1 MMRIIVKT
9 ILARPFFIYS
19 FLALAVFLGINAYFK
34 IDRKLFPN
42 SNRPQIAVVITQ
54 SASSAKDMATNV
66 AIIVEEELYTLENIR
81 RVYSSTI
88 DEVCVINA
96 EFDYEKT
103 INDASS
109 DVQNSINKIRSKLP
123 SDINEPQIHKITA
136 ATAPIITIGVSS
148 ENISMSDVRELVQND
163 IKKEFLKLQGIAN
176 VDVFGGFKKEIQVTL
191 DKQKIDSLNLG
202 FLSVLQTI
210 QNHNKDYAIGSM
222 ENDTNKILIKS
233 TNQKNSLKD
242 LSMLEI
248 SKGVYL
254 RDIAS
259 IDFTNYTNT
268 ALYSGNKKDSI
279 AMAIQRNLS
288 SDVISSIKN
297 VEQELEKIQK
307 QYPQLNFEIT
317 DTQKTTIEQSTS
329 NMFESLRDAI
339 IMSMIVVF
347 IFLASLRQIFV
358 VLLTIPI
365 VYISTIALM
374 WIFGLEFNIITLT
387 GIILALG
394 LLLDDTVVV
403 VENIQRHYEN
413 LDKKMEEA
421 VEDGTSEIMFAD
433 FSGTLTTMIALVP
446 ILFVGDYPQTIFGPL
461 ISTLLLAL
469 FASYIISI
477 TFVPLISTKILKIQ
491 TPWIIFIE
499 KKFQIISDSIN
510 DFFVNFFTKS
520 INLGLK
526 SKFIATGYFIALLVL
541 FIISA
546 KIVMPL
552 VGQELMPAMDTGAV
566 KIKITSTQN
575 LTIENSQKIL
585 KEVEEIV
592 YKQGNIQTVSSSIGS
607 EAGVLSIGSGGGIN
621 DILVIAT
628 YINRFERSE
637 TIWDIQER
645 LRKEIANI
653 KDIKSF
659 EISDAGATAL
669 ASIKANIDVTLY
681 GDDFEALH
689 AKALEYEKAMY
700 KTKGIVTVAKTWHLD
715 NETYDL
721 KIDTKKAFEYGLSHK
736 DIVTQLQQ
744 ILKGVTISSF
754 KVENHLDIP
763 IRVWVDNKSIDSI
776 EKIQNLRLI
785 TQKGLIPLSSVA
797 KVISVNQANIITRE
811 NLSYTIDILGF
822 RKDQSVS
829 QIMAN
834 FTEEAKNIILPSS
847 IKMKHTGDIEQFQDS
862 SIRIIK
868 SVAIGLVLIF
878 LVMIPMFESL
888 KIPLIIIFSIPL
900 TIAGASWILLL
911 LNYHSSMSAM
921 IGFVLLAGV
930 IVNNAILLI
939 HFALGRLKDKV
950 TSKEAML
957 ESIKLRTRPVLMT
970 AISVS
975 VGMIPVAL
983 GWAIGLERLAPL
995 GAVVIGGLV
1004 VGTFLTL
1011 LFIPLLFIWSI
1022 KNNEE
1027 NKSI

>member
-1 MMRIIVKT
+1 MIRAIVKS
-9 ILARPFFIYS
+9 ILSRPFFIYS
-19 FLALAVFLGINAYFK
+19 FLALAIFLGINAFFK

-54 SASSAKDMATNV
+54 SASSAKDMATNI

-123 SDINEPQIHKITA
+123 VDINEPQIHKITA

-148 ENISMSDVRELVQND
+148 QNISMIDIRELIQNN
-163 IKKEFLKLQGIAN
+163 IKKEFLKLEGVAN
-176 VDVFGGFKKEIQVTL
+176 VDIFGGFKKEIQVIL
-191 DKQKIDSLNLG
+191 DKHKIDSLNLG
-202 FLSVLQTI
+202 FSNIIQTI

-222 ENDTNKILIKS
+222 ENETNKILIKS
-233 TNQKNSLKD
+233 TNQKDSLKD

-254 RDIAS
+254 KDIAS
-259 IDFTNYTNT
+259 INFTNYTNS
-268 ALYSGNKKDSI
+268 ASYNGNGKNSI
-279 AMAIQRNLS
+279 AIAIQRNLS
-288 SDVISSIKN
+288 ADVISTIKN
-297 VEQELEKIQK
+297 VEKELQKIQK
-307 QYPQLNFEIT
+307 QYPELNFQIT

-413 LDKKMEEA
+413 LDKEMQDA
-421 VEDGTSEIMFAD
+421 VEDGTTEIMFAD
-433 FSGTLTTMIALVP
+433 FSGTLTTMVALLP
-446 ILFVGDYPQTIFGPL
+446 ILFVGDYPQTVFGPL

-469 FASYIISI
+469 FASYVISI
-477 TFVPLISTKILKIQ
+477 TFVPLISIKILKIQ

-510 DFFVNFFTKS
+510 DFFVNFFTQS
-520 INLGLK
+520 LNLALK
-526 SKFIATGYFIALLVL
+526 SKLIATGYFVALFAL

-566 KIKITSTQN
+566 KIKITTTQN
-575 LTIENSQKIL
+575 LSIDYSKKIL
-585 KEVEEIV
+585 KEVEKIV
-592 YKQGNIQTVSSSIGS
+592 YKYGKIETVSSSIGS

-628 YINRFERSE
+628 YINRFERTE
-637 TIWDIQER
+637 TIWDIQEK
-645 LRKEIANI
+645 LRKEIATI
-653 KDIKSF
+653 KDIKSL
-659 EISDAGATAL
+659 EISDAGATAM

-681 GDDFEALH
+681 GDDFETLYN
-689 AKALEYEKAMY
+689 KALEYEKAMY
-700 KTKGIVTVAKTWHLD
+700 KTKGIVTVGKTWHLD
-715 NETYDL
+715 NATYDL
-721 KIDTKKAFEYGLSHK
+721 KIDTKKAFEFGLSHK

-744 ILKGVTISSF
+744 ILKGVSISSF
-754 KVENHLDIP
+754 KVKNNLDIP
-763 IRVWVDNKSIDSI
+763 IRIWVENKSIDSI
-776 EKIQNLRLI
+776 SKIQNLALV
-785 TQKGLIPLSSVA
+785 TEKGLIPLNSVA
-797 KVISVNQANIITRE
+797 KVIMIKQPNIISRE
-811 NLSYTIDILGF
+811 NLFYTIDILGF
-822 RKDQSVS
+822 RKDQSIS
-829 QIMAN
+829 QIMTN
-834 FTEEAKNIILPSS
+834 FEEEAKDIILPSN

-911 LNYHSSMSAM
+911 LDYHSSMSAM

-939 HFALGRLKDKV
+939 HFALGRLQENV
-950 TSKEAML
+950 TSKEAMI

-975 VGMIPVAL
+975 VGMIPVAM

-1011 LFIPLLFIWSI
+1011 FFIPLIFIWSI
-1022 KNNEE
+1022 KG
-1027 NKSI
+1027 K

>member
-1 MMRIIVKT
+1 MMRTIVKT

-19 FLALAVFLGINAYFK
+19 FLALAVFLGVNAYFK

-88 DEVCVINA
+88 DEVSVINA

-109 DVQNSINKIRSKLP
+109 DVQNSLNKIRSKLP

-148 ENISMSDVRELVQND
+148 QNISMIDIRQLVQND
-163 IKKEFLKLQGIAN
+163 IKKEFLQLKGVAN
-176 VDVFGGFKKEIQVTL
+176 VDTFGGFKKEIQVIL

-202 FLSVLQTI
+202 FSNIVQTI

-233 TNQKNSLKD
+233 TNQKDSLKD

-259 IDFTNYTNT
+259 IDFTNYTNN
-268 ALYSGNKKDSI
+268 AFYSGNGKTSI
-279 AMAIQRNLS
+279 AMAIQRNLNA
-288 SDVISSIKN
+288 DVISTIKN
-297 VEQELEKIQK
+297 VEQKLEKMQEK
-307 QYPQLNFEIT
+307 YPQLNFEIT
-317 DTQKTTIEQSTS
+317 DTQKTSIVQSTS

-347 IFLASLRQIFV
+347 VFLASLRQILV

-374 WIFGLEFNIITLT
+374 WVFGLEFNTITLT

-403 VENIQRHYEN
+403 VENIQRHYES
-413 LDKKMEEA
+413 LDKKMQEA
-421 VEDGTSEIMFAD
+421 VEDGTTEIMFAD
-433 FSGTLTTMIALVP
+433 FSGTLTTMIALIP
-446 ILFVGDYPQTIFGPL
+446 ILFVGDYPQTVFGPL

-469 FASYIISI
+469 FASFIISI
-477 TFVPLISTKILKIQ
+477 TFVPLISTKVLKIKS
-491 TPWIIFIE
+491 PWILYIE

-510 DFFVNFFTKS
+510 DFFVDFFTKS
-520 INLGLK
+520 INLALK
-526 SKFIATGYFIALLVL
+526 SKAVSSLYFIALLVL
-541 FIISA
+541 FIVSA

-566 KIKITSTQN
+566 KIKITTKQN
-575 LTIENSQKIL
+575 LSIENSQKIL
-585 KEVEEIV
+585 KKVEKIV
-592 YKQGNIQTVSSSIGS
+592 YKQGQIETVSSSIGG

-628 YINRFERSE
+628 YVNRFERSE
-637 TIWDIQER
+637 SIWDIQEK
-645 LRKEIANI
+645 LGKEIAFI

-681 GDDFEALH
+681 GNNFEALH
-689 AKALEYEKAMY
+689 NKALEYEKAMY
-700 KTKGIVTVAKTWHLD
+700 KTKGIVTVGKTWHLD
-715 NETYDL
+715 NKTYDL
-721 KIDTKKAFEYGLSHK
+721 KIDTKKAFEFGLSHK
-736 DIVTQLQQ
+736 DIITQLQQ
-744 ILKGVTISSF
+744 ILKGMSVSSY

-763 IRVWVDNKSIDSI
+763 IRVWVENKDINSI
-776 EKIQNLRLI
+776 EKIQNLMLVS
-785 TQKGLIPLSSVA
+785 QNGLIPLNSIA
-797 KVISVNQANIITRE
+797 KVISVNQPNIITRE
-811 NLSYTIDILGF
+811 NLSYTIDVLGF
-822 RKDQSVS
+822 RKDQSIS
-829 QIMAN
+829 QLMTN
-834 FTEEAKNIILPSS
+834 FEEQAKDITLPSNII
-847 IKMKHTGDIEQFQDS
+847 MKHTGDIDQFQDS
-862 SIRIIK
+862 SKRIIK

-878 LVMIPMFESL
+878 LVMIPMFESF

-939 HFALGRLKDKV
+939 HFALGRLKENI
-950 TSKEAML
+950 TSKDAML

-975 VGMIPVAL
+975 VGMIPVAF

-995 GAVVIGGLV
+995 GAVVIGGLI

-1011 LFIPLLFIWSI
+1011 LFIPLLFIWSV
-1022 KNNEE
+1022 KN
-1027 NKSI
+1027 KDI

>member
-1 MMRIIVKT
+1 MMRTIVKT

-19 FLALAVFLGINAYFK
+19 FLALAVFLGVNAYFK

-88 DEVCVINA
+88 DEVSVINA

-109 DVQNSINKIRSKLP
+109 DVQNSLNKIRSKLP

-148 ENISMSDVRELVQND
+148 QNISMIDIRQLVQND
-163 IKKEFLKLQGIAN
+163 IKKEFLQLKGVAN
-176 VDVFGGFKKEIQVTL
+176 VDTFGGFKKEIQVIL

-202 FLSVLQTI
+202 FSNIVQTI

-233 TNQKNSLKD
+233 TNQKDSLKD

-259 IDFTNYTNT
+259 IDFTNYTNN
-268 ALYSGNKKDSI
+268 AFYSGNGKTSI
-279 AMAIQRNLS
+279 AMAIQRNLNA
-288 SDVISSIKN
+288 DVISTIKN
-297 VEQELEKIQK
+297 VEQKLEKMQEK
-307 QYPQLNFEIT
+307 YPQLNFEIT
-317 DTQKTTIEQSTS
+317 DTQKTSIIQSTS

-347 IFLASLRQIFV
+347 VFLASLRQILV

-374 WIFGLEFNIITLT
+374 WVFGLEFNTITLT

-403 VENIQRHYEN
+403 VENIQRHYES
-413 LDKKMEEA
+413 LDKKMQEA
-421 VEDGTSEIMFAD
+421 VEDGTTEIMFAD
-433 FSGTLTTMIALVP
+433 FSGTLTTMIALIP
-446 ILFVGDYPQTIFGPL
+446 ILFVGDYPQTVFGPL

-469 FASYIISI
+469 FASFIISI
-477 TFVPLISTKILKIQ
+477 TFVPLISTKVLKIKS
-491 TPWIIFIE
+491 PWILYIE

-510 DFFVNFFTKS
+510 DFFVDFFTKS
-520 INLGLK
+520 INLALK
-526 SKFIATGYFIALLVL
+526 SKAVSSLYFIALLVL
-541 FIISA
+541 FIVSA

-566 KIKITSTQN
+566 KIKITTKQN
-575 LTIENSQKIL
+575 LSIENSQKIL
-585 KEVEEIV
+585 KKVEKIV
-592 YKQGNIQTVSSSIGS
+592 YKQGQIETVSSSIGG

-628 YINRFERSE
+628 YVNRFERSE
-637 TIWDIQER
+637 SIWDIQEK
-645 LRKEIANI
+645 LGKEIAFI

-681 GDDFEALH
+681 GNNFEALH
-689 AKALEYEKAMY
+689 NKALEYEKAMY
-700 KTKGIVTVAKTWHLD
+700 KTKGIVTVGKTWHLD
-715 NETYDL
+715 NKTYDL
-721 KIDTKKAFEYGLSHK
+721 KIDTKKAFEFGLSHK
-736 DIVTQLQQ
+736 DIITQLQQ
-744 ILKGVTISSF
+744 ILKGMSVSSY

-763 IRVWVDNKSIDSI
+763 IRVWVENKDINSI
-776 EKIQNLRLI
+776 EKIQNLMLVS
-785 TQKGLIPLSSVA
+785 QNGLIPLNSIA
-797 KVISVNQANIITRE
+797 KVISVNQPNIITRE
-811 NLSYTIDILGF
+811 NLSYTIDVLGF
-822 RKDQSVS
+822 RKDQSIS
-829 QIMAN
+829 QLMTN
-834 FTEEAKNIILPSS
+834 FEEQAKDITLPSNII
-847 IKMKHTGDIEQFQDS
+847 MKHTGDIDQFQDS
-862 SIRIIK
+862 SKRIIK

-878 LVMIPMFESL
+878 LVMIPMFESF

-939 HFALGRLKDKV
+939 HFALGRLKENI
-950 TSKEAML
+950 TSKDAML

-975 VGMIPVAL
+975 VGMIPVAF

-995 GAVVIGGLV
+995 GAVVIGGLI

-1011 LFIPLLFIWSI
+1011 LFIPLLFIWSV
-1022 KNNEE
+1022 KN
-1027 NKSI
+1027 KDI

>member
-1 MMRIIVKT
+1 MIRAIVKS
-9 ILARPFFIYS
+9 ILSRPFFIYS
-19 FLALAVFLGINAYFK
+19 FLALAIFLGINAFFK

-54 SASSAKDMATNV
+54 SASSAKDMATNI

-123 SDINEPQIHKITA
+123 VDINEPQIHKITA

-148 ENISMSDVRELVQND
+148 QNISMIDIRELIQNN
-163 IKKEFLKLQGIAN
+163 IKKEFLKLEGVAN
-176 VDVFGGFKKEIQVTL
+176 VDIFGGFKKEIQVIL
-191 DKQKIDSLNLG
+191 DKHKIDSLNLG
-202 FLSVLQTI
+202 FSNIIQTI

-222 ENDTNKILIKS
+222 ENETNKILIKS
-233 TNQKNSLKD
+233 TNQKDSLKD

-259 IDFTNYTNT
+259 INFTNYTNS
-268 ALYSGNKKDSI
+268 ASYNGNGKNSI
-279 AMAIQRNLS
+279 AIAIQRNLS
-288 SDVISSIKN
+288 ADVISTIKN
-297 VEQELEKIQK
+297 VEKELQKIQK
-307 QYPQLNFEIT
+307 QYPELNFGIT

-374 WIFGLEFNIITLT
+374 WIFGIEFNIITLT

-413 LDKKMEEA
+413 LDKKMQDA
-421 VEDGTSEIMFAD
+421 VEDGTTEIMFAD
-433 FSGTLTTMIALVP
+433 FSGTLTTMVALLP
-446 ILFVGDYPQTIFGPL
+446 ILFVGDYPQTVFGPL

-469 FASYIISI
+469 FASYVISI
-477 TFVPLISTKILKIQ
+477 TFVPLISIKILKIQ

-510 DFFVNFFTKS
+510 DFFVNFFTQS
-520 INLGLK
+520 LNLALK
-526 SKFIATGYFIALLVL
+526 SKLIATGYFVALFAL

-566 KIKITSTQN
+566 KIKITTTQN
-575 LTIENSQKIL
+575 LSIDYSKKIL
-585 KEVEEIV
+585 KEVEKIV
-592 YKQGNIQTVSSSIGS
+592 YKYGKIETVSSSIGS

-628 YINRFERSE
+628 YINRFERTE
-637 TIWDIQER
+637 TIWDIQEK
-645 LRKEIANI
+645 LRKEIATI
-653 KDIKSF
+653 KDIKSL
-659 EISDAGATAL
+659 EISDAGATAM

-681 GDDFEALH
+681 GDDFETLYN
-689 AKALEYEKAMY
+689 KALEYEKAMY
-700 KTKGIVTVAKTWHLD
+700 KTKGIVTVGKTWHLD
-715 NETYDL
+715 NATYDL
-721 KIDTKKAFEYGLSHK
+721 KIDTKKAFEFGLSHK

-744 ILKGVTISSF
+744 ILKGVSISSF
-754 KVENHLDIP
+754 KVKNNLDIP
-763 IRVWVDNKSIDSI
+763 IRIWVENKSIDSI
-776 EKIQNLRLI
+776 SKIQNLALV
-785 TQKGLIPLSSVA
+785 TEKGLIPLNSVA
-797 KVISVNQANIITRE
+797 KVIMIKQPNIISRE
-811 NLSYTIDILGF
+811 NLFYTIDILGF
-822 RKDQSVS
+822 RKDQSIS
-829 QIMAN
+829 QIMTN
-834 FTEEAKNIILPSS
+834 FEEEAKDIILPSN

-911 LNYHSSMSAM
+911 LDYHSSMSAM

-939 HFALGRLKDKV
+939 HFALGRLQENV
-950 TSKEAML
+950 TSKEAMI

-975 VGMIPVAL
+975 VGMIPVAM

-1011 LFIPLLFIWSI
+1011 FFIPLIFIWSI
-1022 KNNEE
+1022 KG
-1027 NKSI
+1027 K

>member
-1 MMRIIVKT
+1 MIRAIVKS
-9 ILARPFFIYS
+9 ILSRPFFIYS
-19 FLALAVFLGINAYFK
+19 FLALAIFLGINAFFK

-54 SASSAKDMATNV
+54 SASSAKDMATNI

-123 SDINEPQIHKITA
+123 VDINEPQIHKITA

-148 ENISMSDVRELVQND
+148 QNISMIDIRELIQNN
-163 IKKEFLKLQGIAN
+163 IKKEFLKLEGVAN
-176 VDVFGGFKKEIQVTL
+176 VDIFGGFKKEIQVIL
-191 DKQKIDSLNLG
+191 DKHKIDSLNLG
-202 FLSVLQTI
+202 FSNIIQTI

-222 ENDTNKILIKS
+222 ENETNKILIKS
-233 TNQKNSLKD
+233 TNQKDSLKD

-254 RDIAS
+254 KDIAS
-259 IDFTNYTNT
+259 INFTNYTNS
-268 ALYSGNKKDSI
+268 ASYNGNGKNSI
-279 AMAIQRNLS
+279 AIAIQRNLS
-288 SDVISSIKN
+288 ADVISTIKN
-297 VEQELEKIQK
+297 VEKELQKIQK
-307 QYPQLNFEIT
+307 QYPELNFEIT

-374 WIFGLEFNIITLT
+374 WIFGIEFNIITLT

-413 LDKKMEEA
+413 LDKEMQDA
-421 VEDGTSEIMFAD
+421 VEDGTTEIMFAD
-433 FSGTLTTMIALVP
+433 FSGTLTTMVALLP
-446 ILFVGDYPQTIFGPL
+446 IHFVGDYPQTVFGPL

-469 FASYIISI
+469 FASYVISI
-477 TFVPLISTKILKIQ
+477 TFVPLISIKILKIQ

-510 DFFVNFFTKS
+510 DFFVNFFTQS
-520 INLGLK
+520 LNLALK
-526 SKFIATGYFIALLVL
+526 SKLIATGYFVALFAL

-566 KIKITSTQN
+566 KIKITTTQN
-575 LTIENSQKIL
+575 LSIDYSKKIL
-585 KEVEEIV
+585 KEVEKIV
-592 YKQGNIQTVSSSIGS
+592 YKYGKIETVSSSIGS

-628 YINRFERSE
+628 YINRFERTE
-637 TIWDIQER
+637 TIWDIQEK
-645 LRKEIANI
+645 LRKEIATI
-653 KDIKSF
+653 KDIKSL
-659 EISDAGATAL
+659 EISDAGATAM

-681 GDDFEALH
+681 GDDFETLYN
-689 AKALEYEKAMY
+689 KALEYEKAMY
-700 KTKGIVTVAKTWHLD
+700 KTKGIVTVGKTWHLD
-715 NETYDL
+715 NATYDL
-721 KIDTKKAFEYGLSHK
+721 KIDTKKAFEFGLSHK

-744 ILKGVTISSF
+744 ILKGVSISSF
-754 KVENHLDIP
+754 KVKNNLDIP
-763 IRVWVDNKSIDSI
+763 IRIWVENKSIDSI
-776 EKIQNLRLI
+776 SKIQNLALV
-785 TQKGLIPLSSVA
+785 TEKGLIPLNSVA
-797 KVISVNQANIITRE
+797 KVIMIKQPNIISRE
-811 NLSYTIDILGF
+811 NLFYTIDILGF
-822 RKDQSVS
+822 RKDQSIS
-829 QIMAN
+829 QIMTN
-834 FTEEAKNIILPSS
+834 FEEEAKDIILPSN

-911 LNYHSSMSAM
+911 LDYHSSMSAM

-939 HFALGRLKDKV
+939 HFALGRLQENV
-950 TSKEAML
+950 TSKEAMI

-975 VGMIPVAL
+975 VGMIPVAM

-1011 LFIPLLFIWSI
+1011 FFIPLIFIWSI
-1022 KNNEE
+1022 KG
-1027 NKSI
+1027 K

>member
-1 MMRIIVKT
+1 MIRAIVKS
-9 ILARPFFIYS
+9 ILSRPFFIYS
-19 FLALAVFLGINAYFK
+19 FLALAIFLGINAFFK

-54 SASSAKDMATNV
+54 SASSAKDMATNI

-123 SDINEPQIHKITA
+123 VDINEPQIHKITA

-148 ENISMSDVRELVQND
+148 QNISMIDIRELIQNN
-163 IKKEFLKLQGIAN
+163 IKKEFLKLEGVAN
-176 VDVFGGFKKEIQVTL
+176 VDIFGGFKKEIQVIL
-191 DKQKIDSLNLG
+191 DKHKIDSLNLG
-202 FLSVLQTI
+202 FSNIIQTI

-222 ENDTNKILIKS
+222 ENETNKILIKS
-233 TNQKNSLKD
+233 TNQKDSLKD

-254 RDIAS
+254 KDIAS
-259 IDFTNYTNT
+259 INFTNYTNS
-268 ALYSGNKKDSI
+268 ASYNGNGKNSI
-279 AMAIQRNLS
+279 AIAIQRNLS
-288 SDVISSIKN
+288 ADVISTIKN
-297 VEQELEKIQK
+297 VEKELQKIQK
-307 QYPQLNFEIT
+307 QYPELNFGIT

-374 WIFGLEFNIITLT
+374 WIFGIEFNIITLT

-413 LDKKMEEA
+413 LDKEMQDA
-421 VEDGTSEIMFAD
+421 VEDGTTEIMFAD
-433 FSGTLTTMIALVP
+433 FSGTLTTMVALLP
-446 ILFVGDYPQTIFGPL
+446 ILFVGDYPQTVFGPL

-469 FASYIISI
+469 FASYVISI
-477 TFVPLISTKILKIQ
+477 TFVPLISIKILKIQ

-510 DFFVNFFTKS
+510 DFFVNFFTQS
-520 INLGLK
+520 LNLALK
-526 SKFIATGYFIALLVL
+526 SKLIATGYFVALFAL

-566 KIKITSTQN
+566 KIKITTTQN
-575 LTIENSQKIL
+575 LSIDYSKKIL
-585 KEVEEIV
+585 KEVEKIV
-592 YKQGNIQTVSSSIGS
+592 YKYGKIETVSSSIGS

-628 YINRFERSE
+628 YINRFERTE
-637 TIWDIQER
+637 TIWDIQEK
-645 LRKEIANI
+645 LRKEIATI
-653 KDIKSF
+653 KDIKSL
-659 EISDAGATAL
+659 EISDAGATAM

-681 GDDFEALH
+681 GDDFETLYN
-689 AKALEYEKAMY
+689 KALEYEKAMY
-700 KTKGIVTVAKTWHLD
+700 KTKGIVTVGKTWHLD
-715 NETYDL
+715 NATYDL
-721 KIDTKKAFEYGLSHK
+721 KIDTKKAFEFGLSHK

-744 ILKGVTISSF
+744 ILKGVSISSF
-754 KVENHLDIP
+754 KVKNNLDIP
-763 IRVWVDNKSIDSI
+763 IRIWVENKSIDSI
-776 EKIQNLRLI
+776 SKIQNLALV
-785 TQKGLIPLSSVA
+785 TEKGLIPLNSVA
-797 KVISVNQANIITRE
+797 KVIMIKQPNIISRE
-811 NLSYTIDILGF
+811 NLFYTIDILGF
-822 RKDQSVS
+822 RKDQSIS
-829 QIMAN
+829 QIMTN
-834 FTEEAKNIILPSS
+834 FEEEAKDIILPSN

-911 LNYHSSMSAM
+911 LDYHSSMSAM

-939 HFALGRLKDKV
+939 HFALGRLQENV
-950 TSKEAML
+950 TSKEAMI

-975 VGMIPVAL
+975 VGMIPVAM

-1011 LFIPLLFIWSI
+1011 FFIPLIFIWSI
-1022 KNNEE
+1022 KG
-1027 NKSI
+1027 K

>member
-1 MMRIIVKT
+1 MIRAIVKS
-9 ILARPFFIYS
+9 ILSRPFFIYS
-19 FLALAVFLGINAYFK
+19 FLALAIFLGINAFFK

-54 SASSAKDMATNV
+54 SASSAKDMATNI

-123 SDINEPQIHKITA
+123 VDINEPQIHKITA

-148 ENISMSDVRELVQND
+148 QNISMIDIRELIQNN
-163 IKKEFLKLQGIAN
+163 IKKEFLKLEGVAN
-176 VDVFGGFKKEIQVTL
+176 VDIFGGFKKEIQVIL
-191 DKQKIDSLNLG
+191 DKHKIDSLNLG
-202 FLSVLQTI
+202 FSNIIQTI

-222 ENDTNKILIKS
+222 ENETNKILIKS
-233 TNQKNSLKD
+233 TNQKDSLKD

-254 RDIAS
+254 KDIAS
-259 IDFTNYTNT
+259 INFTNYTNS
-268 ALYSGNKKDSI
+268 ASYNGNGKNSI
-279 AMAIQRNLS
+279 AIAIQRNLS
-288 SDVISSIKN
+288 ADVISTIKN
-297 VEQELEKIQK
+297 VEKELQKIQK
-307 QYPQLNFEIT
+307 QYPELNFQIT

-394 LLLDDTVVV
+394 LLLNDTVVV

-413 LDKKMEEA
+413 LDKEMQDA
-421 VEDGTSEIMFAD
+421 VEDGTTEIMFAD
-433 FSGTLTTMIALVP
+433 FSGTLTTMVALLP
-446 ILFVGDYPQTIFGPL
+446 ILFVGDYPQTVFGPL

-469 FASYIISI
+469 FASYVISI
-477 TFVPLISTKILKIQ
+477 TFVPLISIKILKIQ

-510 DFFVNFFTKS
+510 DFFVNFFTQS
-520 INLGLK
+520 LNLALK
-526 SKFIATGYFIALLVL
+526 SKLIATGYFVALFAL

-566 KIKITSTQN
+566 KIKITTKQN
-575 LTIENSQKIL
+575 LSIENSQKIL
-585 KEVEEIV
+585 KKVEKIV
-592 YKQGNIQTVSSSIGS
+592 YKYGKIETVSSSIGS

-628 YINRFERSE
+628 YINRFERTE
-637 TIWDIQER
+637 TIWDIQEK
-645 LRKEIANI
+645 LRKEIATI
-653 KDIKSF
+653 KDIKSL
-659 EISDAGATAL
+659 EISDAGATAM

-681 GDDFEALH
+681 GDDFETLYN
-689 AKALEYEKAMY
+689 KALEYEKAMY
-700 KTKGIVTVAKTWHLD
+700 KTKGIVTVGKTWHLD
-715 NETYDL
+715 NATYDL
-721 KIDTKKAFEYGLSHK
+721 KIDTKKAFEFGLSHK

-744 ILKGVTISSF
+744 ILKGVSISSF
-754 KVENHLDIP
+754 KVKNNLDIP
-763 IRVWVDNKSIDSI
+763 IRIWVENKSIDSI
-776 EKIQNLRLI
+776 SKIQNLALV
-785 TQKGLIPLSSVA
+785 TEKGLIPLNSVA
-797 KVISVNQANIITRE
+797 KVIMIKQPNIISRE
-811 NLSYTIDILGF
+811 NLFYTIDILGF
-822 RKDQSVS
+822 RKDQSIS
-829 QIMAN
+829 QIMTN
-834 FTEEAKNIILPSS
+834 FEEEAKDIILPSN

-911 LNYHSSMSAM
+911 LDYHSSMSAM

-939 HFALGRLKDKV
+939 HFALGRLQENV
-950 TSKEAML
+950 TSKEAMI

-975 VGMIPVAL
+975 VGMIPVAM

-1011 LFIPLLFIWSI
+1011 FFIPLIFIWSI
-1022 KNNEE
+1022 KG
-1027 NKSI
+1027 K

>member
-1 MMRIIVKT
+1 MIRAIVKS
-9 ILARPFFIYS
+9 ILSRPFFIYS
-19 FLALAVFLGINAYFK
+19 FLALAIFLGINAFFK

-54 SASSAKDMATNV
+54 SASSAKDMATNI

-123 SDINEPQIHKITA
+123 VDINEPQIHKITA

-148 ENISMSDVRELVQND
+148 QNISMIDIRELIQNN
-163 IKKEFLKLQGIAN
+163 IKKEFLKLEGVAN
-176 VDVFGGFKKEIQVTL
+176 VDIFGGFKKEIQVIL
-191 DKQKIDSLNLG
+191 DKHKIDSLNLG
-202 FLSVLQTI
+202 FSNIIQTI

-222 ENDTNKILIKS
+222 ENETNKILIKS
-233 TNQKNSLKD
+233 TNQKDSLKD

-254 RDIAS
+254 KDIAS
-259 IDFTNYTNT
+259 INFTNYTNS
-268 ALYSGNKKDSI
+268 ASYNGNGKNSI
-279 AMAIQRNLS
+279 AIAIQRNLS
-288 SDVISSIKN
+288 ADVISTIKN
-297 VEQELEKIQK
+297 VEKELQKIQK
-307 QYPQLNFEIT
+307 QYPELNFGIT

-374 WIFGLEFNIITLT
+374 WIFGIEFNIITLT

-413 LDKKMEEA
+413 LDKEMQDA
-421 VEDGTSEIMFAD
+421 VEDGTTEIMFAD
-433 FSGTLTTMIALVP
+433 FSGTLTTMVALLP
-446 ILFVGDYPQTIFGPL
+446 ILFVGDYPQTVFGPL

-469 FASYIISI
+469 FASYVISI
-477 TFVPLISTKILKIQ
+477 TFVPLISIKILKIQ

-499 KKFQIISDSIN
+499 KKFQIISDNIN
-510 DFFVNFFTKS
+510 DFFVNFFTQS
-520 INLGLK
+520 LNLALK
-526 SKFIATGYFIALLVL
+526 SKLIATGYFVALFAL

-566 KIKITSTQN
+566 KIKITTTQN
-575 LTIENSQKIL
+575 LSIDYSKKIL
-585 KEVEEIV
+585 KEVEKIV
-592 YKQGNIQTVSSSIGS
+592 YKYGKIETVSSSIGS

-628 YINRFERSE
+628 YINRFERTE
-637 TIWDIQER
+637 TIWDIQEK
-645 LRKEIANI
+645 LRKEIATI
-653 KDIKSF
+653 KDIKSL
-659 EISDAGATAL
+659 EISDAGATAM

-681 GDDFEALH
+681 GDDFETLYN
-689 AKALEYEKAMY
+689 KALEYEKAMY
-700 KTKGIVTVAKTWHLD
+700 KTKGIVTVGKTWHLD
-715 NETYDL
+715 NATYDL
-721 KIDTKKAFEYGLSHK
+721 KIDTKKAFEFGLSHK

-744 ILKGVTISSF
+744 ILKGVSISSF
-754 KVENHLDIP
+754 KVKNNLDIP
-763 IRVWVDNKSIDSI
+763 IRIWVENKSIDSI
-776 EKIQNLRLI
+776 SKIQNLALV
-785 TQKGLIPLSSVA
+785 TEKGLIPLNSVA
-797 KVISVNQANIITRE
+797 KVIMIKQPNIISRE
-811 NLSYTIDILGF
+811 NLFYTIDILGF
-822 RKDQSVS
+822 RKDQSIS
-829 QIMAN
+829 QIMTN
-834 FTEEAKNIILPSS
+834 FEEEAKDIILPSN

-911 LNYHSSMSAM
+911 LDYHSSMSAM

-939 HFALGRLKDKV
+939 HFALGRLQENV
-950 TSKEAML
+950 TSKEAMI

-975 VGMIPVAL
+975 VGMIPVAM

-1011 LFIPLLFIWSI
+1011 FFIPLIFIWSI
-1022 KNNEE
+1022 KG
-1027 NKSI
+1027 K

>member
-1 MMRIIVKT
+1 MIRAIVKS
-9 ILARPFFIYS
+9 ILSRPFFIYS
-19 FLALAVFLGINAYFK
+19 FLALAIFLGINAFFK

-54 SASSAKDMATNV
+54 SASSAKDMATNI

-123 SDINEPQIHKITA
+123 VDINEPQIHKITA

-148 ENISMSDVRELVQND
+148 QNISMIDIRELIQNN
-163 IKKEFLKLQGIAN
+163 IKKEFLKLDGVAN
-176 VDVFGGFKKEIQVTL
+176 VDIFGGFKKEIQVIL
-191 DKQKIDSLNLG
+191 DKHKIDSLNLG
-202 FLSVLQTI
+202 FSNIIQTI

-222 ENDTNKILIKS
+222 ENETNKILIKS
-233 TNQKNSLKD
+233 TNQKDSLKD

-254 RDIAS
+254 KDIAS
-259 IDFTNYTNT
+259 INFTNYTNS
-268 ALYSGNKKDSI
+268 ASYNGNGKNSI

-288 SDVISSIKN
+288 ADVISTIKN
-297 VEQELEKIQK
+297 VEKELQKIQK
-307 QYPQLNFEIT
+307 QYPELNFEIT

-413 LDKKMEEA
+413 LDKEMQDA
-421 VEDGTSEIMFAD
+421 VEDGTTEIMFAD
-433 FSGTLTTMIALVP
+433 FSGTLTTMVALLP
-446 ILFVGDYPQTIFGPL
+446 ILFVGDYPQTVFGPL

-469 FASYIISI
+469 FASYVISI
-477 TFVPLISTKILKIQ
+477 TFVPLISIKILKIQ

-510 DFFVNFFTKS
+510 DFFVNFFTQS
-520 INLGLK
+520 LNLALK
-526 SKFIATGYFIALLVL
+526 SKLIATGYFVALFAL

-566 KIKITSTQN
+566 KIKITTTQN
-575 LTIENSQKIL
+575 LSIDYSKKIL
-585 KEVEEIV
+585 KEVEKIV
-592 YKQGNIQTVSSSIGS
+592 YKYGKIETVSSSIGS

-628 YINRFERSE
+628 YINRFERTE
-637 TIWDIQER
+637 TIWDIQEK
-645 LRKEIANI
+645 LRKEIATI
-653 KDIKSF
+653 KDIKSL
-659 EISDAGATAL
+659 EISDAGATAM

-681 GDDFEALH
+681 GDDFETLYN
-689 AKALEYEKAMY
+689 KALEYEKAMY
-700 KTKGIVTVAKTWHLD
+700 KTKGIVTVGKTWHLD
-715 NETYDL
+715 NATYDL
-721 KIDTKKAFEYGLSHK
+721 KIDTKKAFEFGLSHK

-744 ILKGVTISSF
+744 ILKGVSISSF
-754 KVENHLDIP
+754 KVKNNLDIP
-763 IRVWVDNKSIDSI
+763 IRIWVENKSIDSI
-776 EKIQNLRLI
+776 SKIQNLALV
-785 TQKGLIPLSSVA
+785 TEKGLIPLNSVA
-797 KVISVNQANIITRE
+797 KVIMIKQPNIISRE
-811 NLSYTIDILGF
+811 NLFYTIDILGF
-822 RKDQSVS
+822 RKDQSIS
-829 QIMAN
+829 QIMTN
-834 FTEEAKNIILPSS
+834 F
-847 IKMKHTGDIEQFQDS
+847 
-862 SIRIIK
+862 
-868 SVAIGLVLIF
+868 
-878 LVMIPMFESL
+878 
-888 KIPLIIIFSIPL
+888 
-900 TIAGASWILLL
+900 
-911 LNYHSSMSAM
+911 
-921 IGFVLLAGV
+921 
-930 IVNNAILLI
+930 
-939 HFALGRLKDKV
+939 
-950 TSKEAML
+950 
-957 ESIKLRTRPVLMT
+957 
-970 AISVS
+970 
-975 VGMIPVAL
+975 
-983 GWAIGLERLAPL
+983 
-995 GAVVIGGLV
+995 
-1004 VGTFLTL
+1004 
-1011 LFIPLLFIWSI
+1011 
-1022 KNNEE
+1022 
-1027 NKSI
+1027 

>member
-1 MMRIIVKT
+1 MIRAIVKS
-9 ILARPFFIYS
+9 ILSRPFFIYS
-19 FLALAVFLGINAYFK
+19 FLALAIFLGINAFFK

-54 SASSAKDMATNV
+54 SASSAKDMATNI

-123 SDINEPQIHKITA
+123 VDINEPQIHKITA

-148 ENISMSDVRELVQND
+148 QNISMIDIRELIQNN
-163 IKKEFLKLQGIAN
+163 IKKEFLKLEGVAN
-176 VDVFGGFKKEIQVTL
+176 VDIFGGFKKEIQVIL
-191 DKQKIDSLNLG
+191 DKHKIDSLNLG
-202 FLSVLQTI
+202 FSNIIQTI

-222 ENDTNKILIKS
+222 ENETNKILIKS
-233 TNQKNSLKD
+233 TNQKDSLKD

-254 RDIAS
+254 KDIAS
-259 IDFTNYTNT
+259 INFTNYTNS
-268 ALYSGNKKDSI
+268 ASYNGNGKNSI

-288 SDVISSIKN
+288 ADVISTIKN
-297 VEQELEKIQK
+297 VEKELQKIQK
-307 QYPQLNFEIT
+307 QYPELNFQIT

-413 LDKKMEEA
+413 LDKEMQDA
-421 VEDGTSEIMFAD
+421 VEDGTTEIMFAD
-433 FSGTLTTMIALVP
+433 FSGTLTTMVALLP
-446 ILFVGDYPQTIFGPL
+446 ILFVGDYPQTVFGPL

-469 FASYIISI
+469 FASYVISI
-477 TFVPLISTKILKIQ
+477 TFVPLISIKILKIQ

-510 DFFVNFFTKS
+510 DFFVNFFTQS
-520 INLGLK
+520 LNLALK
-526 SKFIATGYFIALLVL
+526 SKLIATGYFVALFAL

-566 KIKITSTQN
+566 KIKITTTQN
-575 LTIENSQKIL
+575 LSIDYSKKIL
-585 KEVEEIV
+585 KEVEKIV
-592 YKQGNIQTVSSSIGS
+592 YKYGKIETVSSSIGS

-628 YINRFERSE
+628 YINRFERTE
-637 TIWDIQER
+637 TIWDIQEK
-645 LRKEIANI
+645 LRKEIATI
-653 KDIKSF
+653 KDIKSL
-659 EISDAGATAL
+659 EISDAGATAM

-681 GDDFEALH
+681 GDDFETLYN
-689 AKALEYEKAMY
+689 KALEYEKAMY
-700 KTKGIVTVAKTWHLD
+700 KTKGIVTVGKTWHLD
-715 NETYDL
+715 NATYDL
-721 KIDTKKAFEYGLSHK
+721 KIDTKKAFEFGLSHK

-744 ILKGVTISSF
+744 ILKGVSISSF
-754 KVENHLDIP
+754 KVKNNLDIP
-763 IRVWVDNKSIDSI
+763 IRIWVENKSIDSI
-776 EKIQNLRLI
+776 SKIQNLALV
-785 TQKGLIPLSSVA
+785 TEKGLIPLNSVA
-797 KVISVNQANIITRE
+797 KVIMIKQPNIISRE
-811 NLSYTIDILGF
+811 NLFYTIDILGF
-822 RKDQSVS
+822 RKDQSIS
-829 QIMAN
+829 QIMTN
-834 FTEEAKNIILPSS
+834 FEEEAKDIILPSN

-911 LNYHSSMSAM
+911 LDYHSSMSAM

-939 HFALGRLKDKV
+939 HFALGRLQENV
-950 TSKEAML
+950 TSKEAMI

-975 VGMIPVAL
+975 VGMIPVAM

-1011 LFIPLLFIWSI
+1011 FFIPLIFIWSI
-1022 KNNEE
+1022 KG
-1027 NKSI
+1027 K

>member
-1 MMRIIVKT
+1 MIRAIVKS
-9 ILARPFFIYS
+9 ILSRPFFIYS
-19 FLALAVFLGINAYFK
+19 FLALAIFLGINAFFK

-54 SASSAKDMATNV
+54 SASSAKDMATNI

-123 SDINEPQIHKITA
+123 VDINEPQIHKITA

-148 ENISMSDVRELVQND
+148 QNISMIDIRELIQNN
-163 IKKEFLKLQGIAN
+163 IKKEFLKLEGVAN
-176 VDVFGGFKKEIQVTL
+176 VDIFGGFKKEIQVIL
-191 DKQKIDSLNLG
+191 DKHKIDSLNLG
-202 FLSVLQTI
+202 FSNIIQTI

-222 ENDTNKILIKS
+222 ENETNKILIKS
-233 TNQKNSLKD
+233 TNQKDSLKD

-254 RDIAS
+254 KDIAS
-259 IDFTNYTNT
+259 INFTNYTNS
-268 ALYSGNKKDSI
+268 ASYNGNGKNSI

-288 SDVISSIKN
+288 ADVISTIKN
-297 VEQELEKIQK
+297 VEKELQKIQK
-307 QYPQLNFEIT
+307 QYPELNFEIT

-413 LDKKMEEA
+413 LDKEMQDA
-421 VEDGTSEIMFAD
+421 VEDGTTEIMFAD
-433 FSGTLTTMIALVP
+433 FSGTLTTMVALLP
-446 ILFVGDYPQTIFGPL
+446 ILFVGDYPQTVFGPL

-469 FASYIISI
+469 FASYVISI
-477 TFVPLISTKILKIQ
+477 TFVPLISIKILKIQ

-510 DFFVNFFTKS
+510 DFFVNFFTQS
-520 INLGLK
+520 LNLALK
-526 SKFIATGYFIALLVL
+526 SKLIATGYFVALFAL

-566 KIKITSTQN
+566 KIKITTTQN
-575 LTIENSQKIL
+575 LSIDYSKKIL
-585 KEVEEIV
+585 KEVEKIV
-592 YKQGNIQTVSSSIGS
+592 YKYGKIETVSSSIGS

-628 YINRFERSE
+628 YINRFERTE
-637 TIWDIQER
+637 TIWDIQEK
-645 LRKEIANI
+645 LRKEIATI
-653 KDIKSF
+653 KDIKSL
-659 EISDAGATAL
+659 EISDAGATAM

-681 GDDFEALH
+681 GDDFETLYN
-689 AKALEYEKAMY
+689 KALEYEKAMY
-700 KTKGIVTVAKTWHLD
+700 KTKGIVTVGKTWHLD
-715 NETYDL
+715 NATYDL
-721 KIDTKKAFEYGLSHK
+721 KIDTKKAFEFGLSHK

-744 ILKGVTISSF
+744 ILKGVSISSF
-754 KVENHLDIP
+754 KVKNNLDIP
-763 IRVWVDNKSIDSI
+763 IRIWVENKSIDSI
-776 EKIQNLRLI
+776 SKIQNLALV
-785 TQKGLIPLSSVA
+785 TEKGLIPLNSVA
-797 KVISVNQANIITRE
+797 KVIMIKQPNIISRE
-811 NLSYTIDILGF
+811 NLFYTIDILGF
-822 RKDQSVS
+822 RKDQSIS
-829 QIMAN
+829 QIMTN
-834 FTEEAKNIILPSS
+834 FEEEAKDIILPSN

-911 LNYHSSMSAM
+911 LDYHSSMSAM

-939 HFALGRLKDKV
+939 HFALGRLQENV
-950 TSKEAML
+950 TSKEAMI

-975 VGMIPVAL
+975 VGMIPVAM

-1011 LFIPLLFIWSI
+1011 FFIPLIFIWSI
-1022 KNNEE
+1022 KG
-1027 NKSI
+1027 K

>member
-1 MMRIIVKT
+1 MIRAIVKS
-9 ILARPFFIYS
+9 ILSRPFFIYS
-19 FLALAVFLGINAYFK
+19 FLALAIFLGINAFFK

-54 SASSAKDMATNV
+54 SASSAKDMATNI

-123 SDINEPQIHKITA
+123 VDINEPQIHKITA

-148 ENISMSDVRELVQND
+148 QNISMIDIRELIQNN
-163 IKKEFLKLQGIAN
+163 IKKEFLKLEGVAN
-176 VDVFGGFKKEIQVTL
+176 VDIFGGFKKEIQVIL
-191 DKQKIDSLNLG
+191 DKHKIDSLNLG
-202 FLSVLQTI
+202 FSNIIQTI

-222 ENDTNKILIKS
+222 ENETNKILIKS
-233 TNQKNSLKD
+233 TNQKDSLKD

-259 IDFTNYTNT
+259 INFTNYTNS
-268 ALYSGNKKDSI
+268 ASYNGNGKNSI
-279 AMAIQRNLS
+279 AIAIQRNLS
-288 SDVISSIKN
+288 ADVISTIKN
-297 VEQELEKIQK
+297 VEKELQKIQK
-307 QYPQLNFEIT
+307 QYPELNFGIT

-374 WIFGLEFNIITLT
+374 WIFGIEFNIITLT

-394 LLLDDTVVV
+394 LLLDDTVVA

-413 LDKKMEEA
+413 LDKKMQDA
-421 VEDGTSEIMFAD
+421 VEDGTTEIMFAD
-433 FSGTLTTMIALVP
+433 FSGTLTTMVALLP
-446 ILFVGDYPQTIFGPL
+446 ILFVGDYPQTVFGPL

-469 FASYIISI
+469 FASYVISI
-477 TFVPLISTKILKIQ
+477 TFVPLISIKILKIQ

-510 DFFVNFFTKS
+510 DFFVNFFTQS
-520 INLGLK
+520 LNLALK
-526 SKFIATGYFIALLVL
+526 SKLIATGYFVALFAL

-566 KIKITSTQN
+566 KIKITTTQN
-575 LTIENSQKIL
+575 LSIDYSKKIL
-585 KEVEEIV
+585 KEVEKIV
-592 YKQGNIQTVSSSIGS
+592 YKYGKIETVSSSIGS

-628 YINRFERSE
+628 YINRFERTE
-637 TIWDIQER
+637 TIWDIQEK
-645 LRKEIANI
+645 LRKEIATI
-653 KDIKSF
+653 KDIKSL
-659 EISDAGATAL
+659 EISDAGATAM

-681 GDDFEALH
+681 GDDFETLYN
-689 AKALEYEKAMY
+689 KALEYEKAMY
-700 KTKGIVTVAKTWHLD
+700 KTKGIVTVGKTWHLD
-715 NETYDL
+715 NATYDL
-721 KIDTKKAFEYGLSHK
+721 KIDTKKAFEFGLSHK

-744 ILKGVTISSF
+744 ILKGVSISSF
-754 KVENHLDIP
+754 KVKNNLDIP
-763 IRVWVDNKSIDSI
+763 IRIWVENKSIDSI
-776 EKIQNLRLI
+776 SKIQNLALV
-785 TQKGLIPLSSVA
+785 TEKGLIPLNSVA
-797 KVISVNQANIITRE
+797 KVIMIKQPNIISRE
-811 NLSYTIDILGF
+811 NLFYTIDILGF
-822 RKDQSVS
+822 RKDQSIS
-829 QIMAN
+829 QIMTN
-834 FTEEAKNIILPSS
+834 FEEEAKDIILPSN

-911 LNYHSSMSAM
+911 LDYHSSMSAM

-939 HFALGRLKDKV
+939 HFALGRLQENV
-950 TSKEAML
+950 TSKEAMI

-975 VGMIPVAL
+975 VGMIPVAM

-1011 LFIPLLFIWSI
+1011 FFIPLIFIWSI
-1022 KNNEE
+1022 KG
-1027 NKSI
+1027 K

>member
-1 MMRIIVKT
+1 MIRAIVKS
-9 ILARPFFIYS
+9 ILSRPFFIYS
-19 FLALAVFLGINAYFK
+19 FLALAIFLGINAFFK

-54 SASSAKDMATNV
+54 SASSAKDMATNI

-123 SDINEPQIHKITA
+123 VDINEPQIHKITA

-148 ENISMSDVRELVQND
+148 QNISMIDIRELIQNN
-163 IKKEFLKLQGIAN
+163 IKKEFLKLEGVAN
-176 VDVFGGFKKEIQVTL
+176 VDIFGGFKKEIQVIL
-191 DKQKIDSLNLG
+191 DKHKIDSLNLG
-202 FLSVLQTI
+202 FSNIIQTI

-222 ENDTNKILIKS
+222 ENETNKILIKS
-233 TNQKNSLKD
+233 TNQKDSLKD

-254 RDIAS
+254 KDIAS
-259 IDFTNYTNT
+259 INFTNYTNS
-268 ALYSGNKKDSI
+268 ASYNGNGKNSI
-279 AMAIQRNLS
+279 AIAIQRNLS
-288 SDVISSIKN
+288 ADVISTIKN
-297 VEQELEKIQK
+297 VEKELQKIQK
-307 QYPQLNFEIT
+307 QYPELNFQIT

-374 WIFGLEFNIITLT
+374 WIFGIEFNIITLT

-413 LDKKMEEA
+413 LDKEMQDA
-421 VEDGTSEIMFAD
+421 VEDGTTEIMFAD
-433 FSGTLTTMIALVP
+433 FSGTLTTMVALLP
-446 ILFVGDYPQTIFGPL
+446 ILFVGDYPQTVFGPL

-469 FASYIISI
+469 FASYVISI
-477 TFVPLISTKILKIQ
+477 TFVPLISIKILKIQ

-510 DFFVNFFTKS
+510 DFFVNFFTQS
-520 INLGLK
+520 LNLALK
-526 SKFIATGYFIALLVL
+526 SKLIATGYFVALFAL

-566 KIKITSTQN
+566 KIKITTTQN
-575 LTIENSQKIL
+575 LSIDYSKKIL
-585 KEVEEIV
+585 KEVEKIV
-592 YKQGNIQTVSSSIGS
+592 YKYGKIETVSSSIGS

-628 YINRFERSE
+628 YINRFERTE
-637 TIWDIQER
+637 TIWDIQEK
-645 LRKEIANI
+645 LRKEIATI
-653 KDIKSF
+653 KDIKSL
-659 EISDAGATAL
+659 EISDAGATAM

-681 GDDFEALH
+681 GDDFETLYN
-689 AKALEYEKAMY
+689 KALEYEKAMY
-700 KTKGIVTVAKTWHLD
+700 KTKGIVTVGKTWHLD
-715 NETYDL
+715 NATYDL
-721 KIDTKKAFEYGLSHK
+721 KIDTKKAFEFGLSHK

-744 ILKGVTISSF
+744 ILKGVSISSF
-754 KVENHLDIP
+754 KVKNNLDIP
-763 IRVWVDNKSIDSI
+763 IRIWVENKSIDSI
-776 EKIQNLRLI
+776 SKIQNLALV
-785 TQKGLIPLSSVA
+785 TEKGLIPLNSVA
-797 KVISVNQANIITRE
+797 KVIMIKQPNIISRE
-811 NLSYTIDILGF
+811 NLFYTIDILGF
-822 RKDQSVS
+822 RKDQSIS
-829 QIMAN
+829 QIMTN
-834 FTEEAKNIILPSS
+834 FEEEAKDIILPSN

-911 LNYHSSMSAM
+911 LDYHSSMSAM

-939 HFALGRLKDKV
+939 HFALGRLQENV
-950 TSKEAML
+950 TSKEAMI

-975 VGMIPVAL
+975 VGMIPVAM

-1011 LFIPLLFIWSI
+1011 FFIPLIFIWSI
-1022 KNNEE
+1022 KG
-1027 NKSI
+1027 K

>member
-1 MMRIIVKT
+1 MIRAIVKS
-9 ILARPFFIYS
+9 ILSRPFFIYS
-19 FLALAVFLGINAYFK
+19 FLALAIFLGINAFFK

-54 SASSAKDMATNV
+54 SASSAKDMATNI

-123 SDINEPQIHKITA
+123 VDINEPQIHKITA

-148 ENISMSDVRELVQND
+148 QNISMIDIRELVKND
-163 IKKEFLKLQGIAN
+163 IKKEFLKLEGVAN
-176 VDVFGGFKKEIQVTL
+176 VDIFGGFKKEIQVIL
-191 DKQKIDSLNLG
+191 DKHKIDSLNLG
-202 FLSVLQTI
+202 FSNIIQTI

-222 ENDTNKILIKS
+222 ENETNKILIKS
-233 TNQKNSLKD
+233 TNQKDSLKD

-254 RDIAS
+254 KDIAS
-259 IDFTNYTNT
+259 INFTNYTNS
-268 ALYSGNKKDSI
+268 ASYNGNGKNSI

-288 SDVISSIKN
+288 ADVISTIKN
-297 VEQELEKIQK
+297 VEKELQKIQK
-307 QYPQLNFEIT
+307 QYPELNFEIT

-374 WIFGLEFNIITLT
+374 WIFGIEFNIITLT

-413 LDKKMEEA
+413 LDKEMQDA
-421 VEDGTSEIMFAD
+421 VEDGTTEIMFAD
-433 FSGTLTTMIALVP
+433 FSGTLTTMVALLP
-446 ILFVGDYPQTIFGPL
+446 ILFVGDYPQTVFGPL

-469 FASYIISI
+469 FASYVISI
-477 TFVPLISTKILKIQ
+477 TFVPLISIKILKIQ

-510 DFFVNFFTKS
+510 DFFVNFFTQS
-520 INLGLK
+520 LNLALK
-526 SKFIATGYFIALLVL
+526 SKLIATGYFVALFAL

-566 KIKITSTQN
+566 KIKITTTQN
-575 LTIENSQKIL
+575 LSIDYSKKIL
-585 KEVEEIV
+585 KEVEKIV
-592 YKQGNIQTVSSSIGS
+592 YKYGKIETVSSSIGS

-628 YINRFERSE
+628 YINRFERTE
-637 TIWDIQER
+637 TIWDIQEK
-645 LRKEIANI
+645 LRKEIATI
-653 KDIKSF
+653 KDIKSL
-659 EISDAGATAL
+659 EISDAGATAM

-681 GDDFEALH
+681 GDDFETLYN
-689 AKALEYEKAMY
+689 KALEYEKAMY
-700 KTKGIVTVAKTWHLD
+700 KTKGIVTVGKTWHLD
-715 NETYDL
+715 NATYDL
-721 KIDTKKAFEYGLSHK
+721 KIDTKKAFEFGLSHK

-744 ILKGVTISSF
+744 ILKGVSISSF
-754 KVENHLDIP
+754 KVKNNLDIP
-763 IRVWVDNKSIDSI
+763 IRIWVENKSIDSI
-776 EKIQNLRLI
+776 SKIQNLALV
-785 TQKGLIPLSSVA
+785 TEKGLIPLNSVA
-797 KVISVNQANIITRE
+797 KVIMIKQPNIISRE
-811 NLSYTIDILGF
+811 NLFYTIDILGF
-822 RKDQSVS
+822 RKDQSIS
-829 QIMAN
+829 QIMTN
-834 FTEEAKNIILPSS
+834 FEEEAKDIILPSN

-911 LNYHSSMSAM
+911 LDYHSSMSAM

-939 HFALGRLKDKV
+939 HFALGRLQENV
-950 TSKEAML
+950 TSKEAMI

-975 VGMIPVAL
+975 VGMIPVAM

-1011 LFIPLLFIWSI
+1011 FFIPLIFIWSI
-1022 KNNEE
+1022 KG
-1027 NKSI
+1027 K

>member
-1 MMRIIVKT
+1 MIRAIVKS
-9 ILARPFFIYS
+9 ILSRPFFIYS
-19 FLALAVFLGINAYFK
+19 FLALAIFLGINAFFK

-54 SASSAKDMATNV
+54 SASSAKDMATNI

-123 SDINEPQIHKITA
+123 VDINEPQIHKITA

-148 ENISMSDVRELVQND
+148 QNISMIDIRELIQNN
-163 IKKEFLKLQGIAN
+163 IKKEFLKLEGVAN
-176 VDVFGGFKKEIQVTL
+176 VDIFGGFKKEIQVIL
-191 DKQKIDSLNLG
+191 DKHKIDSLNLG
-202 FLSVLQTI
+202 FSNIIQTI

-222 ENDTNKILIKS
+222 ENETNKILIKS
-233 TNQKNSLKD
+233 TNQKDSLKD

-254 RDIAS
+254 KDIAS
-259 IDFTNYTNT
+259 INFTNYTNS
-268 ALYSGNKKDSI
+268 ASYNGNGKNSI
-279 AMAIQRNLS
+279 AIAIQRNLS
-288 SDVISSIKN
+288 ADVISTIKN
-297 VEQELEKIQK
+297 VEKELQKIQK
-307 QYPQLNFEIT
+307 QYPELNFGIT

-374 WIFGLEFNIITLT
+374 WIFGIEFNIITLT

-413 LDKKMEEA
+413 LDKKMQDA
-421 VEDGTSEIMFAD
+421 VEDGTTEIMFAD
-433 FSGTLTTMIALVP
+433 FSGTLTTMVALLP
-446 ILFVGDYPQTIFGPL
+446 ILFVGDYPQTVFGPL

-469 FASYIISI
+469 FASYVISI
-477 TFVPLISTKILKIQ
+477 TFVPLISIKILKIQ

-510 DFFVNFFTKS
+510 DFFVNFFTQS
-520 INLGLK
+520 LNLALK
-526 SKFIATGYFIALLVL
+526 SKLIATGYFVALFAL

-566 KIKITSTQN
+566 KIKITTTQN
-575 LTIENSQKIL
+575 LSIDYSKKIL
-585 KEVEEIV
+585 KEVEKIV
-592 YKQGNIQTVSSSIGS
+592 YKYGKIETVSSSIGS

-628 YINRFERSE
+628 YINRFERTE
-637 TIWDIQER
+637 TIWDIQEK
-645 LRKEIANI
+645 LRKEIATI
-653 KDIKSF
+653 KDIKSL
-659 EISDAGATAL
+659 EISDAGATAM

-681 GDDFEALH
+681 GDDFETLYN
-689 AKALEYEKAMY
+689 KALEYEKAMY
-700 KTKGIVTVAKTWHLD
+700 KTKGIVTVGKTWHLD
-715 NETYDL
+715 NATYDL
-721 KIDTKKAFEYGLSHK
+721 KIDTKKAFEFGLSHK

-744 ILKGVTISSF
+744 ILKGVSISSF
-754 KVENHLDIP
+754 KVKNNLDIP
-763 IRVWVDNKSIDSI
+763 IRIWVENKSIDSI
-776 EKIQNLRLI
+776 SKIQNLALV
-785 TQKGLIPLSSVA
+785 TEKGLIPLNSVA
-797 KVISVNQANIITRE
+797 KVIMIKQPNIISRE
-811 NLSYTIDILGF
+811 NLFYTIDILGF
-822 RKDQSVS
+822 RKDQSIS
-829 QIMAN
+829 QIMTN
-834 FTEEAKNIILPSS
+834 FEEEAKDIILPSN

-868 SVAIGLVLIF
+868 SVGIGLVLIF

-911 LNYHSSMSAM
+911 LDYHSSMSAM

-939 HFALGRLKDKV
+939 HFALGRLQENV
-950 TSKEAML
+950 TSKEAMI

-975 VGMIPVAL
+975 VGMIPVAM

-1011 LFIPLLFIWSI
+1011 FFIPLIFIWSI
-1022 KNNEE
+1022 KG
-1027 NKSI
+1027 K

>member
-1 MMRIIVKT
+1 MIRAIVKS
-9 ILARPFFIYS
+9 ILSRPFFIYS
-19 FLALAVFLGINAYFK
+19 FLALAIFLGINAFFK

-54 SASSAKDMATNV
+54 SASSAKDMATNI

-123 SDINEPQIHKITA
+123 VDINEPQIHKITA

-148 ENISMSDVRELVQND
+148 QNISMIDIRELIQNN
-163 IKKEFLKLQGIAN
+163 IKKEFLKLEGVAN
-176 VDVFGGFKKEIQVTL
+176 VDIFGGFKKEIQVIL
-191 DKQKIDSLNLG
+191 DKHKIDSLNLG
-202 FLSVLQTI
+202 FSNIIQTI

-222 ENDTNKILIKS
+222 ENETNKILIKS
-233 TNQKNSLKD
+233 TNQKDSLKD

-254 RDIAS
+254 KDIAS
-259 IDFTNYTNT
+259 INFTNYTNS
-268 ALYSGNKKDSI
+268 ASYNGNGKNSI
-279 AMAIQRNLS
+279 AIAIQRNLS
-288 SDVISSIKN
+288 ADVISTIKN
-297 VEQELEKIQK
+297 VEKELQKIQK
-307 QYPQLNFEIT
+307 QYPELNFEIT

-413 LDKKMEEA
+413 LDKEMQDA
-421 VEDGTSEIMFAD
+421 VEDGTTEIMFAD
-433 FSGTLTTMIALVP
+433 FSGTLTTMVALLP
-446 ILFVGDYPQTIFGPL
+446 ILFVGDYPQTVFGPL

-469 FASYIISI
+469 FASYVISI
-477 TFVPLISTKILKIQ
+477 TFVPLISIKILKIQ

-510 DFFVNFFTKS
+510 DFFVNFFTQS
-520 INLGLK
+520 LNLALK
-526 SKFIATGYFIALLVL
+526 SKLIATGYFVALFAL

-566 KIKITSTQN
+566 KIKITTTQN
-575 LTIENSQKIL
+575 LSIDYSKKIL
-585 KEVEEIV
+585 KEVEKIV
-592 YKQGNIQTVSSSIGS
+592 YKYGKIETVSSSIGS

-628 YINRFERSE
+628 YINRFERTE
-637 TIWDIQER
+637 TIWDIQEK
-645 LRKEIANI
+645 LRKEIATI
-653 KDIKSF
+653 KDIKSL
-659 EISDAGATAL
+659 EISDAGATAM

-681 GDDFEALH
+681 GDDFETLYN
-689 AKALEYEKAMY
+689 KALEYEKAMY
-700 KTKGIVTVAKTWHLD
+700 KTKGIVTVGKTWHLD
-715 NETYDL
+715 NATYDL
-721 KIDTKKAFEYGLSHK
+721 KIDTKKAFEFGLSHK

-744 ILKGVTISSF
+744 ILKGVSISSF
-754 KVENHLDIP
+754 KVKNNLDIP
-763 IRVWVDNKSIDSI
+763 IRIWVENKSIDSI
-776 EKIQNLRLI
+776 SKIQNLALV
-785 TQKGLIPLSSVA
+785 TEKGLIPLNSVA
-797 KVISVNQANIITRE
+797 KVIMIKQPNIISRE
-811 NLSYTIDILGF
+811 NLFYTIDILGF
-822 RKDQSVS
+822 RKDQSIS
-829 QIMAN
+829 QIMTN
-834 FTEEAKNIILPSS
+834 FEEEAKDIILPSN

-911 LNYHSSMSAM
+911 LDYHSSMSAM

-939 HFALGRLKDKV
+939 HFALGRLQENV
-950 TSKEAML
+950 TSKEAMI

-975 VGMIPVAL
+975 VGMIPVAM

-1011 LFIPLLFIWSI
+1011 FFIPLIFIWSI
-1022 KNNEE
+1022 KG
-1027 NKSI
+1027 K

>member
-1 MMRIIVKT
+1 MIRAIVKS
-9 ILARPFFIYS
+9 ILSRPFFIYS
-19 FLALAVFLGINAYFK
+19 FLALAIFLGINAFFK

-54 SASSAKDMATNV
+54 SASSAKDMATNI

-123 SDINEPQIHKITA
+123 VDINEPQIHKITA

-148 ENISMSDVRELVQND
+148 QNISMIDIRELIQNN
-163 IKKEFLKLQGIAN
+163 IKKEFLKLEGVAN
-176 VDVFGGFKKEIQVTL
+176 VDIFGGFKKEIQVIL
-191 DKQKIDSLNLG
+191 DKHKIDSLNLG
-202 FLSVLQTI
+202 FSNIIQTI

-222 ENDTNKILIKS
+222 ENETNKILIKS
-233 TNQKNSLKD
+233 TNQKDSLKD

-254 RDIAS
+254 KDIAS
-259 IDFTNYTNT
+259 INFTNYTNS
-268 ALYSGNKKDSI
+268 ASYNGNGKNSI
-279 AMAIQRNLS
+279 AIAIQRNLS
-288 SDVISSIKN
+288 ADVISTIKN
-297 VEQELEKIQK
+297 VEKELQKIQK
-307 QYPQLNFEIT
+307 QYPELNFEIT

-374 WIFGLEFNIITLT
+374 WIFGIEFNIITLT

-413 LDKKMEEA
+413 LDKEMQDA
-421 VEDGTSEIMFAD
+421 VEDGTTEIMFAD
-433 FSGTLTTMIALVP
+433 FSGTLTTMVALLP
-446 ILFVGDYPQTIFGPL
+446 ILFVGDYPQTVFGPL

-469 FASYIISI
+469 FASYVISI
-477 TFVPLISTKILKIQ
+477 TFVPLISIKILKIQ

-499 KKFQIISDSIN
+499 KKFQIISDNIN
-510 DFFVNFFTKS
+510 DFFVNFFTQS
-520 INLGLK
+520 LNLALK
-526 SKFIATGYFIALLVL
+526 SKLIATGYFVALFAL

-566 KIKITSTQN
+566 KIKITTTQN
-575 LTIENSQKIL
+575 LSIDYSKKIL
-585 KEVEEIV
+585 KEVEKIV
-592 YKQGNIQTVSSSIGS
+592 YKYGKIETVSSSIGS

-628 YINRFERSE
+628 YINRFERTE
-637 TIWDIQER
+637 TIWDIQEK
-645 LRKEIANI
+645 LRKEIATI
-653 KDIKSF
+653 KDIKSL
-659 EISDAGATAL
+659 EISDAGATAM

-681 GDDFEALH
+681 GDDFETLYN
-689 AKALEYEKAMY
+689 KALEYEKAMY
-700 KTKGIVTVAKTWHLD
+700 KTKGIVTVGKTWHLD
-715 NETYDL
+715 NATYDL
-721 KIDTKKAFEYGLSHK
+721 KIDTKKAFEFGLSHK

-744 ILKGVTISSF
+744 ILKGVSISSF
-754 KVENHLDIP
+754 KVKNNLDIP
-763 IRVWVDNKSIDSI
+763 IRIWVENKSIDSI
-776 EKIQNLRLI
+776 SKIQNLALV
-785 TQKGLIPLSSVA
+785 TEKGLIPLNSVA
-797 KVISVNQANIITRE
+797 KVIMIKQPNIISRE
-811 NLSYTIDILGF
+811 NLFYTIDILGF
-822 RKDQSVS
+822 RKDQSIS
-829 QIMAN
+829 QIMTN
-834 FTEEAKNIILPSS
+834 FEEEAKDIILPSN

-911 LNYHSSMSAM
+911 LDYHSSMSAM

-939 HFALGRLKDKV
+939 HFALGRLQENV
-950 TSKEAML
+950 TSKEAMI

-975 VGMIPVAL
+975 VGMIPVAM

-1011 LFIPLLFIWSI
+1011 FFIPLIFIWSI
-1022 KNNEE
+1022 KG
-1027 NKSI
+1027 K

>member
-1 MMRIIVKT
+1 MIRAIVKS
-9 ILARPFFIYS
+9 ILSRPFFIYS
-19 FLALAVFLGINAYFK
+19 FLALAIFLGINAFFK

-54 SASSAKDMATNV
+54 SASSAKDMATNI

-123 SDINEPQIHKITA
+123 VDINEPQIHKITA

-148 ENISMSDVRELVQND
+148 QNISMIDIRELIQNN
-163 IKKEFLKLQGIAN
+163 IKKEFLKLEGVAN
-176 VDVFGGFKKEIQVTL
+176 VDIFGGFKKEIQVIL
-191 DKQKIDSLNLG
+191 DKHKIDSLNLG
-202 FLSVLQTI
+202 FSNIIQTI

-222 ENDTNKILIKS
+222 ENETNKILIKS
-233 TNQKNSLKD
+233 TNQKDSLKD

-254 RDIAS
+254 KDIAS
-259 IDFTNYTNT
+259 INFTNYTNS
-268 ALYSGNKKDSI
+268 ASYNGNGKNSI
-279 AMAIQRNLS
+279 AIAIQRNLS
-288 SDVISSIKN
+288 ADVISTIKN
-297 VEQELEKIQK
+297 VEKELQKIQK
-307 QYPQLNFEIT
+307 QYPELNFGIT

-413 LDKKMEEA
+413 LDKEMQHA
-421 VEDGTSEIMFAD
+421 VEDGTTEIMFAD
-433 FSGTLTTMIALVP
+433 FSGTLTTMVALLP
-446 ILFVGDYPQTIFGPL
+446 ILFVGDYPQTVFGPL

-469 FASYIISI
+469 FASYVISI
-477 TFVPLISTKILKIQ
+477 TFVPLISIKILKIQ

-510 DFFVNFFTKS
+510 DFFVNFFTQS
-520 INLGLK
+520 LNLALK
-526 SKFIATGYFIALLVL
+526 SKLIATGYFVALFAL

-566 KIKITSTQN
+566 KIKITTTQN
-575 LTIENSQKIL
+575 LSIDYSKKIL
-585 KEVEEIV
+585 KEVEKIV
-592 YKQGNIQTVSSSIGS
+592 YKYGKIETVSSSIGS

-628 YINRFERSE
+628 YINRFERTE
-637 TIWDIQER
+637 TIWDIQEK
-645 LRKEIANI
+645 LRKEIATI
-653 KDIKSF
+653 KDIKSL
-659 EISDAGATAL
+659 EISDAGATAM

-681 GDDFEALH
+681 GDDFETLYN
-689 AKALEYEKAMY
+689 KALEYEKAMY
-700 KTKGIVTVAKTWHLD
+700 KTKGIVTVGKTWHLD
-715 NETYDL
+715 NATYDL
-721 KIDTKKAFEYGLSHK
+721 KIDTKKAFEFGLSHK

-744 ILKGVTISSF
+744 ILKGVSISSF
-754 KVENHLDIP
+754 KVKNNLDIP
-763 IRVWVDNKSIDSI
+763 IRIWVENKSIDSI
-776 EKIQNLRLI
+776 SKIQNLALV
-785 TQKGLIPLSSVA
+785 TEKGLIPLNSVA
-797 KVISVNQANIITRE
+797 KVIMIKQPNIISRE
-811 NLSYTIDILGF
+811 NLFYTIDILGF
-822 RKDQSVS
+822 RKDQSIS
-829 QIMAN
+829 QIMTN
-834 FTEEAKNIILPSS
+834 FEEEAKDIILPSN

-911 LNYHSSMSAM
+911 LDYHSSMSAM

-939 HFALGRLKDKV
+939 HFALGRLQENV
-950 TSKEAML
+950 TSKEAMI

-975 VGMIPVAL
+975 VGMIPVAM

-1011 LFIPLLFIWSI
+1011 FFIPLIFIWSI
-1022 KNNEE
+1022 KG
-1027 NKSI
+1027 K

>member
-1 MMRIIVKT
+1 MIRAIVKS
-9 ILARPFFIYS
+9 ILSRPFFIYS
-19 FLALAVFLGINAYFK
+19 FLALAIFLGINAFFK

-54 SASSAKDMATNV
+54 SASSAKDMATNI

-123 SDINEPQIHKITA
+123 VDINEPQIHKITA

-148 ENISMSDVRELVQND
+148 QNISMIDIRELIQNN
-163 IKKEFLKLQGIAN
+163 IKKEFLKLEGVAN
-176 VDVFGGFKKEIQVTL
+176 VDIFGGFKKEIQVIL
-191 DKQKIDSLNLG
+191 DKHKIDSLNLG
-202 FLSVLQTI
+202 FSNIIQTI

-222 ENDTNKILIKS
+222 ENETNKILIKS
-233 TNQKNSLKD
+233 TNQKDSLKD

-254 RDIAS
+254 KDIAS
-259 IDFTNYTNT
+259 INFTNYTNS
-268 ALYSGNKKDSI
+268 ASYNGNGKNSI
-279 AMAIQRNLS
+279 AIAIQRNLS
-288 SDVISSIKN
+288 ADVISTIKN
-297 VEQELEKIQK
+297 VEKELQKIQK
-307 QYPQLNFEIT
+307 QYPELNFGIT

-374 WIFGLEFNIITLT
+374 WIFGIEFNIITLT

-413 LDKKMEEA
+413 LDKEMQDA
-421 VEDGTSEIMFAD
+421 VEDGTTEIMFAD
-433 FSGTLTTMIALVP
+433 FSGTLTTMVALLP
-446 ILFVGDYPQTIFGPL
+446 ILFVGDYPQTVFGPL

-469 FASYIISI
+469 FASYVISI
-477 TFVPLISTKILKIQ
+477 TFVPLISIKILKIQ

-510 DFFVNFFTKS
+510 DFFVNFFTQS
-520 INLGLK
+520 LNLALK
-526 SKFIATGYFIALLVL
+526 SKLIATGYFVALFAL

-566 KIKITSTQN
+566 KIKITTTQN
-575 LTIENSQKIL
+575 LSIDYSKKIL
-585 KEVEEIV
+585 KEVEKIV
-592 YKQGNIQTVSSSIGS
+592 YKYGKIETVSSSIGS

-637 TIWDIQER
+637 TIWDIQEK
-645 LRKEIANI
+645 LRKEIATI
-653 KDIKSF
+653 KDIKSL
-659 EISDAGATAL
+659 EISDAGATAM

-681 GDDFEALH
+681 GDDFETLYN
-689 AKALEYEKAMY
+689 KALEYEKAMY
-700 KTKGIVTVAKTWHLD
+700 KTKGIVTVGKTWHLD
-715 NETYDL
+715 NATYDL
-721 KIDTKKAFEYGLSHK
+721 KIDTKKAFEFGLSHK

-744 ILKGVTISSF
+744 ILKGVSISSF
-754 KVENHLDIP
+754 KVKNNLDIP
-763 IRVWVDNKSIDSI
+763 IRIWVENKSIDSI
-776 EKIQNLRLI
+776 SKIQNLALV
-785 TQKGLIPLSSVA
+785 TEKGLIPLNSVA
-797 KVISVNQANIITRE
+797 KVIMIKQPNIISRE
-811 NLSYTIDILGF
+811 NLFYTIDILGF
-822 RKDQSVS
+822 RKDQSIS
-829 QIMAN
+829 QIMTN
-834 FTEEAKNIILPSS
+834 FEEEAKDIILPSN

-868 SVAIGLVLIF
+868 SVGIGLVLIF

-911 LNYHSSMSAM
+911 LDYHSSMSAM

-939 HFALGRLKDKV
+939 HFALGRLQENV
-950 TSKEAML
+950 TSKEAMI

-975 VGMIPVAL
+975 VGMIPVAM

-1011 LFIPLLFIWSI
+1011 FFIPLIFIWSI
-1022 KNNEE
+1022 KG
-1027 NKSI
+1027 K

>member
-1 MMRIIVKT
+1 MIRAIVKS
-9 ILARPFFIYS
+9 ILSRPFFIYS
-19 FLALAVFLGINAYFK
+19 FLALAIFLGINAFFK

-54 SASSAKDMATNV
+54 SASSAKDMATNI

-123 SDINEPQIHKITA
+123 VDINEPQIHKITA

-148 ENISMSDVRELVQND
+148 QNISMIDIRELIQNN
-163 IKKEFLKLQGIAN
+163 IKKEFLKLEGVAN
-176 VDVFGGFKKEIQVTL
+176 VDIFGGFKKEIQVIL
-191 DKQKIDSLNLG
+191 DKHKIDSLNLG
-202 FLSVLQTI
+202 FSNIIQTI

-222 ENDTNKILIKS
+222 ENETNKILIKS
-233 TNQKNSLKD
+233 TNQKDSLKD

-254 RDIAS
+254 KDIAS
-259 IDFTNYTNT
+259 INFTNYTNS
-268 ALYSGNKKDSI
+268 ASYNGNGKNSI
-279 AMAIQRNLS
+279 AIAIQRNLS
-288 SDVISSIKN
+288 ADVISTIKN
-297 VEQELEKIQK
+297 VEKELQKIQK
-307 QYPQLNFEIT
+307 QYPELNFEIT

-413 LDKKMEEA
+413 LDKEMQDA
-421 VEDGTSEIMFAD
+421 VEDGTTEIMFAD
-433 FSGTLTTMIALVP
+433 FSGTLTTMVALLP
-446 ILFVGDYPQTIFGPL
+446 ILFVGDYPQTVFGPL

-469 FASYIISI
+469 FASYVISI
-477 TFVPLISTKILKIQ
+477 TFVPLISIKILKIQ

-499 KKFQIISDSIN
+499 KKFQIISDNIN
-510 DFFVNFFTKS
+510 DFFVNFFTQS
-520 INLGLK
+520 LNLALK
-526 SKFIATGYFIALLVL
+526 SKLIATGYFVALFAL

-566 KIKITSTQN
+566 KIKITTTQN
-575 LTIENSQKIL
+575 LSIDYSKKIL
-585 KEVEEIV
+585 KEVEKIV
-592 YKQGNIQTVSSSIGS
+592 YKYGKIETVSSSIGS

-628 YINRFERSE
+628 YINRFERTE
-637 TIWDIQER
+637 TIWDIQEK
-645 LRKEIANI
+645 LRKEIATI
-653 KDIKSF
+653 KDIKSL
-659 EISDAGATAL
+659 EISDAGATAM

-681 GDDFEALH
+681 GDDFETLYN
-689 AKALEYEKAMY
+689 KALEYEKAMY
-700 KTKGIVTVAKTWHLD
+700 KTKGIVTVGKTWHLD
-715 NETYDL
+715 NATYDL
-721 KIDTKKAFEYGLSHK
+721 KIDTKKAFEFGLSHK

-744 ILKGVTISSF
+744 ILKGVSISSF
-754 KVENHLDIP
+754 KVKNNLDIP
-763 IRVWVDNKSIDSI
+763 IRIWVENKSIDSI
-776 EKIQNLRLI
+776 SKIQNLALV
-785 TQKGLIPLSSVA
+785 TEKGLIPLNSVA
-797 KVISVNQANIITRE
+797 KVIMIKQPNIISRE
-811 NLSYTIDILGF
+811 NLFYTIDILGF
-822 RKDQSVS
+822 RKDQSIS
-829 QIMAN
+829 QIMTN
-834 FTEEAKNIILPSS
+834 FEEEAKDIILPSN

-911 LNYHSSMSAM
+911 LDYHSSMSAM

-939 HFALGRLKDKV
+939 HFALGRLQENV
-950 TSKEAML
+950 TSKEAMI

-975 VGMIPVAL
+975 VGMIPVAM

-1011 LFIPLLFIWSI
+1011 FFIPLIFIWSI
-1022 KNNEE
+1022 KG
-1027 NKSI
+1027 K

>member
-1 MMRIIVKT
+1 MIRAIVKS
-9 ILARPFFIYS
+9 ILSRPFFIYS
-19 FLALAVFLGINAYFK
+19 FLALAIFLGINAFFK

-54 SASSAKDMATNV
+54 SASSAKDMATNI

-123 SDINEPQIHKITA
+123 VDINEPQIHKITA

-148 ENISMSDVRELVQND
+148 QNISMIDIRELIQNN
-163 IKKEFLKLQGIAN
+163 IKKEFLKLEGVAN
-176 VDVFGGFKKEIQVTL
+176 VDIFGGFKKEIQVIL
-191 DKQKIDSLNLG
+191 DKHKIDSLNLG
-202 FLSVLQTI
+202 FSNIIQTI

-222 ENDTNKILIKS
+222 ENETNKILIKS
-233 TNQKNSLKD
+233 TNQKDSLKD

-254 RDIAS
+254 KDIAS
-259 IDFTNYTNT
+259 INFTNYTNS
-268 ALYSGNKKDSI
+268 ASYNGNGKNSI
-279 AMAIQRNLS
+279 AIAIQRNLS
-288 SDVISSIKN
+288 ADVISTIKN
-297 VEQELEKIQK
+297 VEKELQKIQK
-307 QYPQLNFEIT
+307 QYPELNFEIT

-413 LDKKMEEA
+413 LDKEMQDA
-421 VEDGTSEIMFAD
+421 VEDGTTEIMFAD
-433 FSGTLTTMIALVP
+433 FSGTLTTMVALLP
-446 ILFVGDYPQTIFGPL
+446 ILFVGDYPQTVFGPL

-469 FASYIISI
+469 FASYVISI
-477 TFVPLISTKILKIQ
+477 TFVPLISIKILKIQ

-510 DFFVNFFTKS
+510 DFFVNFFTQS
-520 INLGLK
+520 LNLALK
-526 SKFIATGYFIALLVL
+526 SKLIATGYFVALFAL

-566 KIKITSTQN
+566 KIKITTTQN
-575 LTIENSQKIL
+575 LSIDYSKKIL
-585 KEVEEIV
+585 KEVEKIV
-592 YKQGNIQTVSSSIGS
+592 YKYGKIETVSSSIGS

-628 YINRFERSE
+628 YINRFERTE
-637 TIWDIQER
+637 TIWDIQEK
-645 LRKEIANI
+645 LRKEIATI
-653 KDIKSF
+653 KDIKSL
-659 EISDAGATAL
+659 EISDAGATAM

-681 GDDFEALH
+681 GDNFETLYN
-689 AKALEYEKAMY
+689 KALEYEKAMY
-700 KTKGIVTVAKTWHLD
+700 KTKGIVTVGKTWHLD
-715 NETYDL
+715 NATYDL
-721 KIDTKKAFEYGLSHK
+721 KIDTKKAFEFGLSHK

-744 ILKGVTISSF
+744 ILKGVSISSF
-754 KVENHLDIP
+754 KVKNNLDIP
-763 IRVWVDNKSIDSI
+763 IRIWVENKSIDSI
-776 EKIQNLRLI
+776 SKIQNLALV
-785 TQKGLIPLSSVA
+785 TEKGLIPLNSVA
-797 KVISVNQANIITRE
+797 KVIMIKQPNIISRE
-811 NLSYTIDILGF
+811 NLFYTIDILGF
-822 RKDQSVS
+822 RKDQSIS
-829 QIMAN
+829 QIMTN
-834 FTEEAKNIILPSS
+834 FEEEAKDIILPSN

-911 LNYHSSMSAM
+911 LDYHSSMSAM

-939 HFALGRLKDKV
+939 HFALGRLQENV
-950 TSKEAML
+950 TSKEAMI

-975 VGMIPVAL
+975 VGMIPVAM

-1011 LFIPLLFIWSI
+1011 FFIPLIFIWSI
-1022 KNNEE
+1022 KG
-1027 NKSI
+1027 K

>member
-1 MMRIIVKT
+1 MIRAIVKS
-9 ILARPFFIYS
+9 ILSRPFFIYS
-19 FLALAVFLGINAYFK
+19 FLALAIFLGINAFFK

-54 SASSAKDMATNV
+54 SASSAKDMATNI

-123 SDINEPQIHKITA
+123 VDINEPQIHKITA

-148 ENISMSDVRELVQND
+148 QNISMIDIRELIQNN
-163 IKKEFLKLQGIAN
+163 IKKEFLKLEGVAN
-176 VDVFGGFKKEIQVTL
+176 VDIFGGFKKEIQVIL
-191 DKQKIDSLNLG
+191 DKHKIDSLNLG
-202 FLSVLQTI
+202 FSNIIQTI

-222 ENDTNKILIKS
+222 ENETNKILIKS
-233 TNQKNSLKD
+233 TNQKDSLKD

-254 RDIAS
+254 KDIAS
-259 IDFTNYTNT
+259 INFTNYTNS
-268 ALYSGNKKDSI
+268 ASYNGNGKNSI
-279 AMAIQRNLS
+279 AIAIQRNLS
-288 SDVISSIKN
+288 ADVISTIKN
-297 VEQELEKIQK
+297 VEKELQKIQK
-307 QYPQLNFEIT
+307 QYPELNFGIT

-413 LDKKMEEA
+413 LDKEMQDA
-421 VEDGTSEIMFAD
+421 VEDGTTEIMFAD
-433 FSGTLTTMIALVP
+433 FSGTLTTMVALLP
-446 ILFVGDYPQTIFGPL
+446 ILFVGDYPQTVFGPL

-469 FASYIISI
+469 FASYVISI
-477 TFVPLISTKILKIQ
+477 TFVPLISIKILKIQ

-510 DFFVNFFTKS
+510 DFFVNFFTQS
-520 INLGLK
+520 LNLALK
-526 SKFIATGYFIALLVL
+526 SKLIATGYFVALFAL

-566 KIKITSTQN
+566 KIKITTTQN
-575 LTIENSQKIL
+575 LSIDYSKKIL
-585 KEVEEIV
+585 KEVEKIV
-592 YKQGNIQTVSSSIGS
+592 YKYGKIETVSSSIGS

-628 YINRFERSE
+628 YINRFERTE
-637 TIWDIQER
+637 TIWDIQEK
-645 LRKEIANI
+645 LRKEIATI
-653 KDIKSF
+653 KDIKSL
-659 EISDAGATAL
+659 EISDAGATAM

-681 GDDFEALH
+681 GDDFETLYN
-689 AKALEYEKAMY
+689 KALEYEKAMY
-700 KTKGIVTVAKTWHLD
+700 KTKGIVTVGKTWHLD
-715 NETYDL
+715 NATYDL
-721 KIDTKKAFEYGLSHK
+721 KIDTKKAFEFGLSHK

-744 ILKGVTISSF
+744 ILKGVSISSF
-754 KVENHLDIP
+754 KVKNNLDIP
-763 IRVWVDNKSIDSI
+763 IRIWVENKSIDSI
-776 EKIQNLRLI
+776 SKIQNLALV
-785 TQKGLIPLSSVA
+785 TEKGLIPLNSVA
-797 KVISVNQANIITRE
+797 KVIMIKQPNIISRE
-811 NLSYTIDILGF
+811 NLFYTIDILGF
-822 RKDQSVS
+822 RKDQSIS
-829 QIMAN
+829 QIMTN
-834 FTEEAKNIILPSS
+834 FEEEAKDIILPSN

-911 LNYHSSMSAM
+911 LDYHSSMSAM

-939 HFALGRLKDKV
+939 HFALGRLQENV
-950 TSKEAML
+950 TSKEAMI

-975 VGMIPVAL
+975 VGMIPVAM

-1011 LFIPLLFIWSI
+1011 FFIPLIFIWSI
-1022 KNNEE
+1022 KG
-1027 NKSI
+1027 K

>member
-1 MMRIIVKT
+1 MIRAIVKS
-9 ILARPFFIYS
+9 ILSRPFFIYS
-19 FLALAVFLGINAYFK
+19 FLALAIFLGINAFFK

-54 SASSAKDMATNV
+54 SASSAKDMATNI

-123 SDINEPQIHKITA
+123 VDINEPQIHKITA

-148 ENISMSDVRELVQND
+148 QNISMIDIRELVKND
-163 IKKEFLKLQGIAN
+163 IKKEFLKLEGVAN
-176 VDVFGGFKKEIQVTL
+176 VDIFGGFKKEIQVIL
-191 DKQKIDSLNLG
+191 DKHKIDSLNLG
-202 FLSVLQTI
+202 FSNIIQTI

-222 ENDTNKILIKS
+222 ENETNKILIKS
-233 TNQKNSLKD
+233 TNQKDSLKD

-259 IDFTNYTNT
+259 INFTNYTNS
-268 ALYSGNKKDSI
+268 ASYNGNGKNSI

-288 SDVISSIKN
+288 ADVISTIKN
-297 VEQELEKIQK
+297 VEKELQKIQK
-307 QYPQLNFEIT
+307 QYPELNFGIT

-374 WIFGLEFNIITLT
+374 WIFGIEFNIITLT

-413 LDKKMEEA
+413 LDKKMQDA
-421 VEDGTSEIMFAD
+421 VEDGTTEIMFAD
-433 FSGTLTTMIALVP
+433 FSGTLTTMVALLP
-446 ILFVGDYPQTIFGPL
+446 ILFVGDYPQTVFGPL

-469 FASYIISI
+469 FASYVISI
-477 TFVPLISTKILKIQ
+477 TFVPLISIKILKIQ

-510 DFFVNFFTKS
+510 DFFVNFFTQS
-520 INLGLK
+520 LNLALK
-526 SKFIATGYFIALLVL
+526 SKLIATGYFVALFAL

-566 KIKITSTQN
+566 KIKITTTQN
-575 LTIENSQKIL
+575 LSIDYSKKIL
-585 KEVEEIV
+585 KEVEKIV
-592 YKQGNIQTVSSSIGS
+592 YKYGKIETVSSSIGS

-628 YINRFERSE
+628 YINRFERTE
-637 TIWDIQER
+637 TIWDIQEK
-645 LRKEIANI
+645 LRKEIATI
-653 KDIKSF
+653 KDIKSL
-659 EISDAGATAL
+659 EISDAGATAM

-681 GDDFEALH
+681 GDDFETLYN
-689 AKALEYEKAMY
+689 KALEYEKAMY
-700 KTKGIVTVAKTWHLD
+700 KTKGIVTVGKTWHLD
-715 NETYDL
+715 NATYDL
-721 KIDTKKAFEYGLSHK
+721 KIDTKKAFEFGLSHK

-744 ILKGVTISSF
+744 ILKGVSISSF
-754 KVENHLDIP
+754 KVKNNLDIP
-763 IRVWVDNKSIDSI
+763 IRIWVENKSIDSI
-776 EKIQNLRLI
+776 SKIQNLALV
-785 TQKGLIPLSSVA
+785 TEKGLIPLNSVA
-797 KVISVNQANIITRE
+797 KVIMIKQPNIISRE
-811 NLSYTIDILGF
+811 NLFYTIDILGF
-822 RKDQSVS
+822 RKDQSIS
-829 QIMAN
+829 QIMTN
-834 FTEEAKNIILPSS
+834 FEEEAKHIILPSN

-911 LNYHSSMSAM
+911 LDYHSSMSAM

-939 HFALGRLKDKV
+939 HFALGRLQENV
-950 TSKEAML
+950 TSKEAMI

-975 VGMIPVAL
+975 VGMIPVAM

-1011 LFIPLLFIWSI
+1011 FFIPLIFIWSI
-1022 KNNEE
+1022 KG
-1027 NKSI
+1027 K

>member
-1 MMRIIVKT
+1 MIRAIVKS
-9 ILARPFFIYS
+9 ILSRPFFIYS
-19 FLALAVFLGINAYFK
+19 FLALAIFLGINAFFK

-54 SASSAKDMATNV
+54 SASSAKDMATNI

-123 SDINEPQIHKITA
+123 VDINEPQIHKITA

-148 ENISMSDVRELVQND
+148 QNISMIDIRELIQNN
-163 IKKEFLKLQGIAN
+163 IKKEFLKLEGVAN
-176 VDVFGGFKKEIQVTL
+176 VDIFGGFKKEIQVIL
-191 DKQKIDSLNLG
+191 DKHKIDSLNLG
-202 FLSVLQTI
+202 FSNIIQTI

-222 ENDTNKILIKS
+222 ENETNKILIKS
-233 TNQKNSLKD
+233 TNQKDSLKD

-254 RDIAS
+254 KDIAS
-259 IDFTNYTNT
+259 INFTNYTNS
-268 ALYSGNKKDSI
+268 ASYNGNGKNSI
-279 AMAIQRNLS
+279 AIAIQRNLS
-288 SDVISSIKN
+288 ADVISTIKN
-297 VEQELEKIQK
+297 VEKELQKIQK
-307 QYPQLNFEIT
+307 QYPELNFGIT

-374 WIFGLEFNIITLT
+374 WIFGIEFNIITLT

-413 LDKKMEEA
+413 LDKEMQDA
-421 VEDGTSEIMFAD
+421 VEDGTTEIMFAD
-433 FSGTLTTMIALVP
+433 FSGTLTTMVALLP
-446 ILFVGDYPQTIFGPL
+446 ILFVGDYPQTVFGPL

-469 FASYIISI
+469 FASYVISI
-477 TFVPLISTKILKIQ
+477 TFVPLISIKILKIQ

-510 DFFVNFFTKS
+510 DFFVNFFTQS
-520 INLGLK
+520 LNLALK
-526 SKFIATGYFIALLVL
+526 SKLIATGYFVALFAL

-566 KIKITSTQN
+566 KIKITTTQN
-575 LTIENSQKIL
+575 LSIDYSKKIL
-585 KEVEEIV
+585 KEVEKIV
-592 YKQGNIQTVSSSIGS
+592 YKYGKIETVSSSIGS

-628 YINRFERSE
+628 YINRFERTE
-637 TIWDIQER
+637 TIWDIQEK
-645 LRKEIANI
+645 LRKEIATI
-653 KDIKSF
+653 KDIKSL
-659 EISDAGATAL
+659 EISDAGATAM

-681 GDDFEALH
+681 GDDFETLYN
-689 AKALEYEKAMY
+689 KALEYEKAMY
-700 KTKGIVTVAKTWHLD
+700 KTKGIVTVGKTWHLD
-715 NETYDL
+715 NATYDL
-721 KIDTKKAFEYGLSHK
+721 KIDTKKAFEFGLSHK

-744 ILKGVTISSF
+744 ILKGVSISSF
-754 KVENHLDIP
+754 KVKNNLDVP
-763 IRVWVDNKSIDSI
+763 IRIWVENKSIDSI
-776 EKIQNLRLI
+776 SKIQNLALV
-785 TQKGLIPLSSVA
+785 TEKGLIPLNSVA
-797 KVISVNQANIITRE
+797 KVIMIKQPNIISRE
-811 NLSYTIDILGF
+811 NLFYTIDILGF
-822 RKDQSVS
+822 RKDQSIS
-829 QIMAN
+829 QIMTN
-834 FTEEAKNIILPSS
+834 FEEEAKDIILPSN

-911 LNYHSSMSAM
+911 LDYHSSMSAM

-939 HFALGRLKDKV
+939 HFALGRLQENV
-950 TSKEAML
+950 TSKEAMI

-975 VGMIPVAL
+975 VGMIPVAM

-1011 LFIPLLFIWSI
+1011 FFIPLIFIWSI
-1022 KNNEE
+1022 KG
-1027 NKSI
+1027 K

>member
-1 MMRIIVKT
+1 MMRTIIKT

-81 RVYSSTI
+81 RVHSSTI
-88 DEVCVINA
+88 DEVSVINA

-109 DVQNSINKIRSKLP
+109 DVQNSLNKIRSKLP

-148 ENISMSDVRELVQND
+148 QNISMIDIRQLIQND
-163 IKKEFLKLQGIAN
+163 IKKEFLQLKGVAN
-176 VDVFGGFKKEIQVTL
+176 VDIFGGFKKEIQVIL

-202 FLSVLQTI
+202 FSNIVQTI

-233 TNQKNSLKD
+233 TNQKDSLKD

-259 IDFTNYTNT
+259 IDFTNYTNN
-268 ALYSGNKKDSI
+268 AFYSGNGKTSI
-279 AMAIQRNLS
+279 AMAIQRNLNA
-288 SDVISSIKN
+288 DVISTIKN
-297 VEQELEKIQK
+297 VEQKLEKMQEK
-307 QYPQLNFEIT
+307 YPQLNFEIT
-317 DTQKTTIEQSTS
+317 DTQKTSIVQSTS

-347 IFLASLRQIFV
+347 IFLASLRQILV

-374 WIFGLEFNIITLT
+374 WIFGLEFNTITLT

-403 VENIQRHYEN
+403 VENIQRHYES

-421 VEDGTSEIMFAD
+421 VEDGTTEIMFAD
-433 FSGTLTTMIALVP
+433 FSGTLTTMIALIP
-446 ILFVGDYPQTIFGPL
+446 ILFVGDYPQTVFGPL

-469 FASYIISI
+469 FASFIISI
-477 TFVPLISTKILKIQ
+477 TFVPLISTKVLKIKS
-491 TPWIIFIE
+491 PWILYIE

-510 DFFVNFFTKS
+510 DFFVDFFTKS
-520 INLGLK
+520 INLALK
-526 SKFIATGYFIALLVL
+526 SKAVASLYFIALLAL
-541 FIISA
+541 FIVSA

-552 VGQELMPAMDTGAV
+552 IGQELMPAMDTGAV
-566 KIKITSTQN
+566 KIKITTKQN
-575 LTIENSQKIL
+575 LSIENSQKIL
-585 KEVEEIV
+585 KEVEKIV
-592 YKQGNIQTVSSSIGS
+592 YKQGQIETVSSSIGA

-628 YINRFERSE
+628 YVNRFDRSE
-637 TIWDIQER
+637 SIWDIQEK
-645 LRKEIANI
+645 LGKEISFI
-653 KDIKSF
+653 KNIKSF

-681 GDDFEALH
+681 GDNFETLYN
-689 AKALEYEKAMY
+689 KALEYEKAMY
-700 KTKGIVTVAKTWHLD
+700 KTKGIVTVGKTWHLD
-715 NETYDL
+715 NKTYDL
-721 KIDTKKAFEYGLSHK
+721 KIDTKKAFEFGLSHK

-744 ILKGVTISSF
+744 ILKGMSVTSY

-763 IRVWVDNKSIDSI
+763 IRVWVKNKDINSI
-776 EKIQNLRLI
+776 EKIQNLMI
-785 TQKGLIPLSSVA
+785 VSQNGLIPLNSIA
-797 KVISVNQANIITRE
+797 KVISVKQPNIITRE
-811 NLSYTIDILGF
+811 NLSYTIDVLGF
-822 RKDQSVS
+822 RKDQSIS
-829 QIMAN
+829 QLMTN
-834 FTEEAKNIILPSS
+834 FEEQSKDITLPSNII
-847 IKMKHTGDIEQFQDS
+847 MKHTGDIDQFQDS
-862 SIRIIK
+862 SKRIIK

-878 LVMIPMFESL
+878 LVMIPMFESF

-939 HFALGRLKDKV
+939 HFALGRLKENI
-950 TSKEAML
+950 TSKDAML

-975 VGMIPVAL
+975 VGMIPVAF

-995 GAVVIGGLV
+995 GAVVIGGLI

-1011 LFIPLLFIWSI
+1011 LFIPLLFIWSV
-1022 KNNEE
+1022 KN
-1027 NKSI
+1027 KDI

>member
-1 MMRIIVKT
+1 MIRAIVKS
-9 ILARPFFIYS
+9 ILSRPFFIYS
-19 FLALAVFLGINAYFK
+19 FLALAIFLGINAFFK

-54 SASSAKDMATNV
+54 SASSAKDMATNI

-123 SDINEPQIHKITA
+123 VDINEPQIHKITA

-148 ENISMSDVRELVQND
+148 QNISMIDIRELVKND
-163 IKKEFLKLQGIAN
+163 IKKEFLKLEGVAN
-176 VDVFGGFKKEIQVTL
+176 VDIFGGFKKEIQVIL
-191 DKQKIDSLNLG
+191 DKHKIDSLNLG
-202 FLSVLQTI
+202 FSNIIQTI

-222 ENDTNKILIKS
+222 ENETNKILIKS
-233 TNQKNSLKD
+233 TNQKDSLKD

-254 RDIAS
+254 KDIAS
-259 IDFTNYTNT
+259 INFTNYTNS
-268 ALYSGNKKDSI
+268 ASYNGNGKNSI

-288 SDVISSIKN
+288 ADVISTIKN
-297 VEQELEKIQK
+297 VEKELQKIQK
-307 QYPQLNFEIT
+307 QYPELNFQIT

-413 LDKKMEEA
+413 LDKKMQDA
-421 VEDGTSEIMFAD
+421 VEDGTTEIMFAD
-433 FSGTLTTMIALVP
+433 FSGTLTTMVALLP
-446 ILFVGDYPQTIFGPL
+446 ILFVGDYPQTVFGPL

-469 FASYIISI
+469 FASYVISI
-477 TFVPLISTKILKIQ
+477 TFVPLISIKILKIQ

-510 DFFVNFFTKS
+510 DFFVNFFTQS
-520 INLGLK
+520 LNLALK
-526 SKFIATGYFIALLVL
+526 SKLIATGYFVALFAL

-566 KIKITSTQN
+566 KIKITTTQN
-575 LTIENSQKIL
+575 LSIDYSQKIL
-585 KEVEEIV
+585 KEVEKIV
-592 YKQGNIQTVSSSIGS
+592 YKYGKIETVSSSIGS

-628 YINRFERSE
+628 YINRFERTE
-637 TIWDIQER
+637 TIWDIQEK
-645 LRKEIANI
+645 LRKEIATI
-653 KDIKSF
+653 KDIKSL
-659 EISDAGATAL
+659 EISDAGATAM

-681 GDDFEALH
+681 GDDFETLYN
-689 AKALEYEKAMY
+689 KALEYEKAMY
-700 KTKGIVTVAKTWHLD
+700 KTKGIVTVGKTWHLD
-715 NETYDL
+715 NATYDL
-721 KIDTKKAFEYGLSHK
+721 KIDTKKAFEFGLSHK

-744 ILKGVTISSF
+744 ILKGVSISSF
-754 KVENHLDIP
+754 KVKNNLDIP
-763 IRVWVDNKSIDSI
+763 IRIWVENKSIDSI
-776 EKIQNLRLI
+776 SKIQNLALV
-785 TQKGLIPLSSVA
+785 TEKGLIPLNSVA
-797 KVISVNQANIITRE
+797 KVIMIKQPNIISRE
-811 NLSYTIDILGF
+811 NLFYTIDILGF
-822 RKDQSVS
+822 RKDQSIS
-829 QIMAN
+829 QIMTN
-834 FTEEAKNIILPSS
+834 FEEEAKHIILPSN

-911 LNYHSSMSAM
+911 LDYHSSMSAM

-939 HFALGRLKDKV
+939 HFALGRLQENV
-950 TSKEAML
+950 TSKEAMI

-975 VGMIPVAL
+975 VGMIPVAM

-1011 LFIPLLFIWSI
+1011 FFIPLIFIWSI
-1022 KNNEE
+1022 KG
-1027 NKSI
+1027 K

>member
-1 MMRIIVKT
+1 MIRAIVKS
-9 ILARPFFIYS
+9 ILSRPFFIYS
-19 FLALAVFLGINAYFK
+19 FLALAIFLGINAFFK

-54 SASSAKDMATNV
+54 SASSAKDMATNI

-123 SDINEPQIHKITA
+123 VDINEPQIHKITA

-148 ENISMSDVRELVQND
+148 QNISMIDIRELIQNN
-163 IKKEFLKLQGIAN
+163 IKKEFLKLEGVAN
-176 VDVFGGFKKEIQVTL
+176 VDIFGGFKKEIQVIL
-191 DKQKIDSLNLG
+191 DKHKIDSLNLG
-202 FLSVLQTI
+202 FSNIIQTI

-222 ENDTNKILIKS
+222 ENETNKILIKS
-233 TNQKNSLKD
+233 TNQKDSLKD

-254 RDIAS
+254 KDIAS
-259 IDFTNYTNT
+259 INFTNYTNS
-268 ALYSGNKKDSI
+268 ASYNGNGKNSI
-279 AMAIQRNLS
+279 AIAIQRNLS
-288 SDVISSIKN
+288 ADVISTIKN
-297 VEQELEKIQK
+297 VEKELQKIQK
-307 QYPQLNFEIT
+307 QYPELNFGIT
-317 DTQKTTIEQSTS
+317 DTQKTTIEQRTS

-413 LDKKMEEA
+413 LDKEMQDA
-421 VEDGTSEIMFAD
+421 VEDGTTEIMFAD
-433 FSGTLTTMIALVP
+433 FSGTLTTMVALLP
-446 ILFVGDYPQTIFGPL
+446 ILFVGDYPQTVFGPL

-469 FASYIISI
+469 FASYVISI
-477 TFVPLISTKILKIQ
+477 TFVPLISIKILKIQ

-510 DFFVNFFTKS
+510 DFFVNFFTQS
-520 INLGLK
+520 LNLALK
-526 SKFIATGYFIALLVL
+526 SKLIATGYFVALFAL

-566 KIKITSTQN
+566 KIKITTTQN
-575 LTIENSQKIL
+575 LSIDYSKKIL
-585 KEVEEIV
+585 KEVEKIV
-592 YKQGNIQTVSSSIGS
+592 YKYGKIETVSSSIGS

-628 YINRFERSE
+628 YINRFERTE
-637 TIWDIQER
+637 TIWDIQEK
-645 LRKEIANI
+645 LRKEIATI
-653 KDIKSF
+653 KDIKSL
-659 EISDAGATAL
+659 EISDAGATAM

-681 GDDFEALH
+681 GDDFETLYN
-689 AKALEYEKAMY
+689 KALEYEKAMY
-700 KTKGIVTVAKTWHLD
+700 KTKGIVTVGKTWHLD
-715 NETYDL
+715 NATYDL
-721 KIDTKKAFEYGLSHK
+721 KIDTKKAFEFGLSHK

-744 ILKGVTISSF
+744 ILKGVSISSF
-754 KVENHLDIP
+754 KVKNNLDIP
-763 IRVWVDNKSIDSI
+763 IRIWVENKSIDSI
-776 EKIQNLRLI
+776 SKIQNLALV
-785 TQKGLIPLSSVA
+785 TEKGLIPLNSVA
-797 KVISVNQANIITRE
+797 KVIMIKQPNIISRE
-811 NLSYTIDILGF
+811 NLFYTIDILGF
-822 RKDQSVS
+822 RKDQSIS
-829 QIMAN
+829 QIMTN
-834 FTEEAKNIILPSS
+834 FEEEAKDIILPSN

-911 LNYHSSMSAM
+911 LDYHSSMSAM

-939 HFALGRLKDKV
+939 HFALGRLQENV
-950 TSKEAML
+950 TSKEAMI

-975 VGMIPVAL
+975 VGMIPVAM

-1011 LFIPLLFIWSI
+1011 FFIPLIFIWSI
-1022 KNNEE
+1022 KG
-1027 NKSI
+1027 K

>member
-1 MMRIIVKT
+1 MIRAIVKS
-9 ILARPFFIYS
+9 ILSRPFFIYS
-19 FLALAVFLGINAYFK
+19 FLALAIFLGINAFFK

-54 SASSAKDMATNV
+54 SASSAKDMATNI

-123 SDINEPQIHKITA
+123 VDINEPQIHKITA

-148 ENISMSDVRELVQND
+148 QNISMIDIRELIQNN
-163 IKKEFLKLQGIAN
+163 IKKEFLKLEGVAN
-176 VDVFGGFKKEIQVTL
+176 VDIFGGFKKEIQVIL
-191 DKQKIDSLNLG
+191 DKHKIDSLNLG
-202 FLSVLQTI
+202 FSNIIQTI

-222 ENDTNKILIKS
+222 ENETNKILIKS
-233 TNQKNSLKD
+233 TNQKDSLKD

-254 RDIAS
+254 KDIAS
-259 IDFTNYTNT
+259 INFTNYTNS
-268 ALYSGNKKDSI
+268 ASYNGNGKNSI
-279 AMAIQRNLS
+279 AIAIQRNLS
-288 SDVISSIKN
+288 ADVISTIKN
-297 VEQELEKIQK
+297 VEKELQKIQK
-307 QYPQLNFEIT
+307 QYPELNFGIT

-374 WIFGLEFNIITLT
+374 WIFGIEFNIITLT

-413 LDKKMEEA
+413 LDKEMQDA
-421 VEDGTSEIMFAD
+421 VEDGTTEIMFAD
-433 FSGTLTTMIALVP
+433 FSGTLTTMVALLP
-446 ILFVGDYPQTIFGPL
+446 ILFVGDYPQTVFGPL

-469 FASYIISI
+469 FASYVISI
-477 TFVPLISTKILKIQ
+477 TFVPLISIKILKIQ

-510 DFFVNFFTKS
+510 DFFVNFFTQS
-520 INLGLK
+520 LNLALK
-526 SKFIATGYFIALLVL
+526 SKLIATGYFVALFAL

-566 KIKITSTQN
+566 KIKITTTQN
-575 LTIENSQKIL
+575 LSIDYSKKIL
-585 KEVEEIV
+585 KEVEKIV
-592 YKQGNIQTVSSSIGS
+592 YKYGKIETVSSSIGS
-607 EAGVLSIGSGGGIN
+607 EAGVLSIGSGGEIN

-628 YINRFERSE
+628 YINRFERTE
-637 TIWDIQER
+637 TIWDIQEK
-645 LRKEIANI
+645 LRKEIATI
-653 KDIKSF
+653 KDIKSL
-659 EISDAGATAL
+659 EISDAGATAM

-681 GDDFEALH
+681 GDDFETLYN
-689 AKALEYEKAMY
+689 KALEYEKAMY
-700 KTKGIVTVAKTWHLD
+700 KTKGIVTVGKTWHLD
-715 NETYDL
+715 NATYDL
-721 KIDTKKAFEYGLSHK
+721 KIDTKKAFEFGLSHK

-744 ILKGVTISSF
+744 ILKGVSISSF
-754 KVENHLDIP
+754 KVKNNLDIP
-763 IRVWVDNKSIDSI
+763 IRIWVENKSIDSI
-776 EKIQNLRLI
+776 SKIQNLALV
-785 TQKGLIPLSSVA
+785 TEKGLIPLNSVA
-797 KVISVNQANIITRE
+797 KVIMIKQPNIISRE
-811 NLSYTIDILGF
+811 NLFYTIDILGF
-822 RKDQSVS
+822 RKDQSIS
-829 QIMAN
+829 QIMTN
-834 FTEEAKNIILPSS
+834 FEEEAKDIILPSN

-911 LNYHSSMSAM
+911 LDYHSSMSAM

-939 HFALGRLKDKV
+939 HFALGRLQENV
-950 TSKEAML
+950 TSKEAMI

-975 VGMIPVAL
+975 VGMIPVAM

-1011 LFIPLLFIWSI
+1011 FFIPLIFIWSI
-1022 KNNEE
+1022 KG
-1027 NKSI
+1027 K

>member
-1 MMRIIVKT
+1 MIRAIVKS
-9 ILARPFFIYS
+9 ILSRPFFIYS
-19 FLALAVFLGINAYFK
+19 FLALAIFLGINAFFK

-54 SASSAKDMATNV
+54 SASSAKDMATNI

-123 SDINEPQIHKITA
+123 VDINEPQIHKITA

-148 ENISMSDVRELVQND
+148 QNISMIDIRELIQNN
-163 IKKEFLKLQGIAN
+163 IKKEFLKLEGVAN
-176 VDVFGGFKKEIQVTL
+176 VDIFGGFKKEIQVIL
-191 DKQKIDSLNLG
+191 DKHKIDSLNLG
-202 FLSVLQTI
+202 FSNIIQTI

-222 ENDTNKILIKS
+222 ENETNKILIKS
-233 TNQKNSLKD
+233 TNQKDSLKD

-254 RDIAS
+254 KDIAS
-259 IDFTNYTNT
+259 INFTNYTNS
-268 ALYSGNKKDSI
+268 ASYNGNGKNSI
-279 AMAIQRNLS
+279 AIAIQRNLS
-288 SDVISSIKN
+288 ADVISTIKN
-297 VEQELEKIQK
+297 VEKELQKIQK
-307 QYPQLNFEIT
+307 QYPELNFEIT

-413 LDKKMEEA
+413 LDKEMQDA
-421 VEDGTSEIMFAD
+421 VEDGTTEIMFAD
-433 FSGTLTTMIALVP
+433 FSGTLTTMVALLP
-446 ILFVGDYPQTIFGPL
+446 ILFVGDYPQTVFGPL

-469 FASYIISI
+469 FASYVISI
-477 TFVPLISTKILKIQ
+477 TFVPLISIKILKIQ

-510 DFFVNFFTKS
+510 DFFVNFFTQS
-520 INLGLK
+520 LNLALK
-526 SKFIATGYFIALLVL
+526 SKLIATGYFVALFAL

-566 KIKITSTQN
+566 KIKITTTQN
-575 LTIENSQKIL
+575 LSIDYSKKIL
-585 KEVEEIV
+585 KEVEKIV
-592 YKQGNIQTVSSSIGS
+592 YKYGKIETVSSSIGS
-607 EAGVLSIGSGGGIN
+607 EAGILSIGSGGGIN

-637 TIWDIQER
+637 TIWDIQEK
-645 LRKEIANI
+645 LRKEIATI
-653 KDIKSF
+653 KDIKSL
-659 EISDAGATAL
+659 EISDAGATAM

-681 GDDFEALH
+681 GDDFETLYN
-689 AKALEYEKAMY
+689 KALEYEKAMY
-700 KTKGIVTVAKTWHLD
+700 KTKGIVTVGKTWHLD
-715 NETYDL
+715 NATYDL
-721 KIDTKKAFEYGLSHK
+721 KIDTKKAFEFGLSHK

-744 ILKGVTISSF
+744 ILKGVSISSF
-754 KVENHLDIP
+754 KVKNNLDIP
-763 IRVWVDNKSIDSI
+763 IRIWVENKSIDSI
-776 EKIQNLRLI
+776 SKIQNLALV
-785 TQKGLIPLSSVA
+785 TEKGLIPLNSVA
-797 KVISVNQANIITRE
+797 KVIMIKQPNIISRE
-811 NLSYTIDILGF
+811 NLFYTIDILGF
-822 RKDQSVS
+822 RKDQSIS
-829 QIMAN
+829 QIMTN
-834 FTEEAKNIILPSS
+834 FEEEAKDIILPLN

-868 SVAIGLVLIF
+868 SVGIGLVLIF

-911 LNYHSSMSAM
+911 LDYHSSMSAM

-939 HFALGRLKDKV
+939 HFALGRLQENV
-950 TSKEAML
+950 TSKEAMI

-975 VGMIPVAL
+975 VGMIPVAM

-1011 LFIPLLFIWSI
+1011 FFIPLIFIWSI
-1022 KNNEE
+1022 KG
-1027 NKSI
+1027 K

>member
-1 MMRIIVKT
+1 MIRAIVKS
-9 ILARPFFIYS
+9 ILSRPFFIYS
-19 FLALAVFLGINAYFK
+19 FLALAIFLGINAFFK

-54 SASSAKDMATNV
+54 SASSAKDMATNI

-123 SDINEPQIHKITA
+123 VDINEPQIHKITA

-148 ENISMSDVRELVQND
+148 QNISMIDIRELIQNN
-163 IKKEFLKLQGIAN
+163 IKKEFLKLEGVAN
-176 VDVFGGFKKEIQVTL
+176 VDIFGGFKKEIQVIL
-191 DKQKIDSLNLG
+191 DKHKIDSLNLG
-202 FLSVLQTI
+202 FSNIIQTI

-222 ENDTNKILIKS
+222 ENETNKILIKS
-233 TNQKNSLKD
+233 TNQKDSLKD

-254 RDIAS
+254 KDIAS
-259 IDFTNYTNT
+259 INFTNYTNS
-268 ALYSGNKKDSI
+268 ASYNGNGKNSI
-279 AMAIQRNLS
+279 AIAIQRNLS
-288 SDVISSIKN
+288 ADVISTIKN
-297 VEQELEKIQK
+297 VEKELQKIQK
-307 QYPQLNFEIT
+307 QYPELNFQIT

-413 LDKKMEEA
+413 LDKEMQDA
-421 VEDGTSEIMFAD
+421 VEDGTTEIMFAD
-433 FSGTLTTMIALVP
+433 FSGTLTTMVALLP
-446 ILFVGDYPQTIFGPL
+446 ILFVGDYPQTVFGPL

-469 FASYIISI
+469 FASYVISI
-477 TFVPLISTKILKIQ
+477 TFVPLISIKILKIQ

-499 KKFQIISDSIN
+499 KKFQIISDNIN
-510 DFFVNFFTKS
+510 DFFVNFFTQS
-520 INLGLK
+520 LNLALK
-526 SKFIATGYFIALLVL
+526 SKLIATGYFVALFAL

-566 KIKITSTQN
+566 KIKITTTQN
-575 LTIENSQKIL
+575 LSIDYSKKIL
-585 KEVEEIV
+585 KEVEKIV
-592 YKQGNIQTVSSSIGS
+592 YKYGKIETVSSSIGS

-628 YINRFERSE
+628 YINRFERTE
-637 TIWDIQER
+637 TIWDIQEK
-645 LRKEIANI
+645 LRKEIATI
-653 KDIKSF
+653 KDIKSL
-659 EISDAGATAL
+659 EISDAGATAM

-681 GDDFEALH
+681 GDDFETLYN
-689 AKALEYEKAMY
+689 KALEYEKAMY
-700 KTKGIVTVAKTWHLD
+700 KTKGIVTVGKTWHLD
-715 NETYDL
+715 NATYDL
-721 KIDTKKAFEYGLSHK
+721 KIDTKKAFEFGLSHK

-744 ILKGVTISSF
+744 ILKGVSISSF
-754 KVENHLDIP
+754 KVKNNLDIP
-763 IRVWVDNKSIDSI
+763 IRIWVENKSIDSI
-776 EKIQNLRLI
+776 SKIQNLALV
-785 TQKGLIPLSSVA
+785 TEKGLIPLNSVA
-797 KVISVNQANIITRE
+797 KVIMIKQPNIISRE
-811 NLSYTIDILGF
+811 NLFYTIDILGF
-822 RKDQSVS
+822 RKDQSIS
-829 QIMAN
+829 QIMTN
-834 FTEEAKNIILPSS
+834 FEEEAKDIILPSN

-911 LNYHSSMSAM
+911 LDYHSSMSAM

-939 HFALGRLKDKV
+939 HFALGRLQENV
-950 TSKEAML
+950 TSKEAMI

-975 VGMIPVAL
+975 VGMIPVAM

-1011 LFIPLLFIWSI
+1011 FFIPLIFIWSI
-1022 KNNEE
+1022 KG
-1027 NKSI
+1027 K

>member
-1 MMRIIVKT
+1 MIRAIVKS
-9 ILARPFFIYS
+9 ILSRPFFIYS
-19 FLALAVFLGINAYFK
+19 FLALAIFLGINAYFK

-109 DVQNSINKIRSKLP
+109 DVQNSLNKIRSKLP

-148 ENISMSDVRELVQND
+148 QNTSMIDIRELVQND
-163 IKKEFLKLQGIAN
+163 IKKEFLKLKGVAN
-176 VDVFGGFKKEIQVTL
+176 VDIFGGFKKEIQIIL
-191 DKQKIDSLNLG
+191 NKQKIDSLNLG
-202 FLSVLQTI
+202 FSNIIQTI

-222 ENDTNKILIKS
+222 ENKTNKILIKS
-233 TNQKNSLKD
+233 TNQKNSLEE

-259 IDFTNYTNT
+259 INFTNYTNS
-268 ALYSGNKKDSI
+268 AFYSGNGKTSI

-288 SDVISSIKN
+288 ADVISTITN
-297 VEQELEKIQK
+297 VEQELQKIQK
-307 QYPQLNFEIT
+307 QYPQLNLEIT
-317 DTQKTTIEQSTS
+317 DTQKTTILQSTS

-374 WIFGLEFNIITLT
+374 WMFGLEFNIITLT
-387 GIILALG
+387 GIVLALG

-413 LDKKMEEA
+413 LDKKMEDA

-433 FSGTLTTMIALVP
+433 FSGTLTTMIALLP

-469 FASYIISI
+469 FASYVISI
-477 TFVPLISTKILKIQ
+477 TFVPLISTKILKIK
-491 TPWIIFIE
+491 TPWILYIE

-510 DFFVNFFTKS
+510 IFFVNFFTKS
-520 INLGLK
+520 INLALK
-526 SKFIATGYFIALLVL
+526 SKVIATGYFIALLAL

-546 KIVMPL
+546 RIVMPL

-566 KIKITSTQN
+566 KIKITTTQN
-575 LTIENSQKIL
+575 LSINHSEKIL
-585 KEVEEIV
+585 KEVEKIV
-592 YKQGNIQTVSSSIGS
+592 YKYGKIETVSSSIGA

-628 YINRFERSE
+628 YINRFERTE
-637 TIWDIQER
+637 TIWDIEEK
-645 LRKEIANI
+645 LRKEISTI
-653 KDIKSF
+653 KDIKSL
-659 EISDAGATAL
+659 EISDSGATGL

-681 GDDFEALH
+681 GDDFESLY

-700 KTKGIVTVAKTWHLD
+700 KTKGIVTVGKTWHLD
-715 NETYDL
+715 NTTYDL
-721 KIDTKKAFEYGLSHK
+721 KIDTKKAFEFGLSHK

-744 ILKGVTISSF
+744 ILKGVSISSY
-754 KVENHLDIP
+754 KVKNNLDIP
-763 IRVWVDNKSIDSI
+763 IRVWVENDTINTIS
-776 EKIQNLRLI
+776 KIQNLTLV
-785 TQKGLIPLSSVA
+785 TKKGLIPLNSVA
-797 KVISVNQANIITRE
+797 KVITIKQPNIITRE
-811 NLSYTIDILGF
+811 NLFYTIDILGF
-822 RKDQSVS
+822 RKDQSIS
-829 QIMAN
+829 QLMTN
-834 FTEEAKNIILPSS
+834 FEEEAKDIILPSN

-900 TIAGASWILLL
+900 TIGGASWILLL
-911 LNYHSSMSAM
+911 LDYHSSMSAM

-939 HFALGRLKDKV
+939 HFALGRLKENMS
-950 TSKEAML
+950 SKEAMI

-995 GAVVIGGLV
+995 GAVVIGGLI

-1022 KNNEE
+1022 KGNKNN
-1027 NKSI
+1027 

>member
-1 MMRIIVKT
+1 MIRAIVKS
-9 ILARPFFIYS
+9 ILSRPFFIYS
-19 FLALAVFLGINAYFK
+19 FLALAIFLGINAFFK

-54 SASSAKDMATNV
+54 SASSAKDMATNI

-123 SDINEPQIHKITA
+123 VDINEPQIHKITA

-148 ENISMSDVRELVQND
+148 QNISMIDIRELIQNN
-163 IKKEFLKLQGIAN
+163 IKKEFLKLEGVAN
-176 VDVFGGFKKEIQVTL
+176 VDIFGGFKKEIQVIL
-191 DKQKIDSLNLG
+191 DKHKIDSLNLG
-202 FLSVLQTI
+202 FSNIIQTI

-222 ENDTNKILIKS
+222 ENETNKILIKS
-233 TNQKNSLKD
+233 TNQKDSLKD

-254 RDIAS
+254 KDIAS
-259 IDFTNYTNT
+259 INFTNYTNS
-268 ALYSGNKKDSI
+268 ASYNGNGKNSI
-279 AMAIQRNLS
+279 AIAIQRNLS
-288 SDVISSIKN
+288 ADVISTIKN
-297 VEQELEKIQK
+297 VEKELQKIQK
-307 QYPQLNFEIT
+307 QYPELNFGIT

-374 WIFGLEFNIITLT
+374 WIFGIEFNIITLT

-413 LDKKMEEA
+413 LDKEMQDA
-421 VEDGTSEIMFAD
+421 VEDGTTEIMFAD
-433 FSGTLTTMIALVP
+433 FSGTLTTMVALLP
-446 ILFVGDYPQTIFGPL
+446 ILFVGDYPQTVFGPL

-469 FASYIISI
+469 FASYVISI
-477 TFVPLISTKILKIQ
+477 TFVPLISIKILKIQ

-510 DFFVNFFTKS
+510 DFFVNFFTQS
-520 INLGLK
+520 LNLALK
-526 SKFIATGYFIALLVL
+526 SKLIATGYFVALFAL

-566 KIKITSTQN
+566 KIKITTTQN
-575 LTIENSQKIL
+575 LSIDYSKKIL
-585 KEVEEIV
+585 KEVEKIV
-592 YKQGNIQTVSSSIGS
+592 YKYGKIETVSSSIGS

-628 YINRFERSE
+628 YINRFERTE
-637 TIWDIQER
+637 TIWDIQEK
-645 LRKEIANI
+645 LRKEIATI
-653 KDIKSF
+653 KDIKSL
-659 EISDAGATAL
+659 EISDAGATAM

-681 GDDFEALH
+681 GDDFETLYN
-689 AKALEYEKAMY
+689 KALEYEKAMY
-700 KTKGIVTVAKTWHLD
+700 KTKGIVTVGKTWHLD
-715 NETYDL
+715 NATYDL
-721 KIDTKKAFEYGLSHK
+721 KIDTKKAFEFGLSHK

-744 ILKGVTISSF
+744 ILKGVSISSF
-754 KVENHLDIP
+754 KVKNNLDIP
-763 IRVWVDNKSIDSI
+763 IRIWVENKSIDSI
-776 EKIQNLRLI
+776 SKIQNLALV
-785 TQKGLIPLSSVA
+785 TEKGLIPLNSVA
-797 KVISVNQANIITRE
+797 KVIMIKQPNIISRE
-811 NLSYTIDILGF
+811 NLFYTIDILGF
-822 RKDQSVS
+822 RKDQSIS
-829 QIMAN
+829 QIMTN
-834 FTEEAKNIILPSS
+834 FEEEAKDIILPSN

-911 LNYHSSMSAM
+911 LDYHSSMSAM

-930 IVNNAILLI
+930 IVTQIN
-939 HFALGRLKDKV
+939 
-950 TSKEAML
+950 
-957 ESIKLRTRPVLMT
+957 P
-970 AISVS
+970 
-975 VGMIPVAL
+975 
-983 GWAIGLERLAPL
+983 
-995 GAVVIGGLV
+995 
-1004 VGTFLTL
+1004 
-1011 LFIPLLFIWSI
+1011 
-1022 KNNEE
+1022 
-1027 NKSI
+1027 